1 MSSEVG
7 SAHISIFP
15 VMTGFRSKV
24 NKEVKSTGDEASNSF
39 KSAFRNAGGIS
50 GRQLGK
56 QLKES
61 FAASSK
67 GLADDALKVFTD
79 DVKAATN
86 ELSKAR
92 MKQADDA
99 GRVRVAEMRLQDAI
113 AKYGEGST
121 QAVAAEE
128 RLASARRKS
137 EQSTASVKAATEK
150 LNIANEFA
158 AKAQQELAQYTDQSS
173 DAFARAAKNFL
184 AGAKSLDAG
193 KSSTTGMAGALGS
206 LVRAASGIDMWGP
219 ITAKATAGLA
229 KVKASIADFASSAKN
244 KMQIAAAEIGNAI
257 SDGLSR
263 AGSKVQTVVGNI
275 ASRLPQPIKN
285 VCSTAHTWFSNVET
299 AAKSVF
305 DKLPDSA
312 KAGIEGAKS
321 AVSAGMSAIGKIC
334 SSAANAFKGISTA
347 IVGVGAGATVMLGK
361 LAVTGGFNRALSIE
375 DARAKLKG
383 LGHDAGSIDE
393 IMNNALAS
401 VKGTAY
407 GLGDAATTASQ
418 LVASGVQQGDQLTS
432 VLKTVGDSAQISG
445 RDFTEMGS
453 IFSKVA
459 ASNKLQG
466 EQVNQILDS
475 GIPILQFLAKHY
487 GITAEEAQKMV
498 SSGKVDFEN
507 FAAAM
512 QENLGGAAQSAG
524 TTFKGA
530 MANVKAAFSR
540 LGEKAMTPVLNGL
553 RDIFNAAIPL
563 VDAVTTKLTP
573 VFEQWGDLV
582 SNTIAPM
589 VVDAFEKIT
598 SVLNGDSFSGFSSG
612 IMATIPLVGS
622 LVAAMGG
629 TGLLGTIGEL
639 LVNIPMVGPALKG
652 LVGDSALLGNALKL
666 LGGPVGIVLSLLTGL
681 VMISPKLQQTLAQVA
696 ETVGSALTGAASTL
710 APVLQ
715 DIFDKCAQ
723 AASEI
728 FPVLVECMG
737 QIFETLGT
745 VIAQLAPVAAEIL
758 QPLLDCISQLI
769 EPLTKILTVILPPLA
784 SLLDGLLDGLIILA
798 GSVLS
803 FVGQLVAGIESLLL
817 PIITAVIQGI
827 SDLLTKCSPW
837 LDQLGSTF
845 ETVMDLIGDALKVVG
860 GALNQFMSVAGY
872 VIEQVV
878 QFLVSTLEPAFAA
891 MAPFIS
897 GIVSSVNQ
905 VIGSIAQIVQGVVN
919 LVAGLIS
926 GNWSQVWQSCQQIA
940 SGAVGA
946 LGGILSGIYNAAM
959 AAVSGAGTWLWNA
972 GSQIIAG
979 LWNGISGAIGGLYNN
994 IWNALSGLVDEAMSA
1009 LGIHSPSRVFRDK
1022 VGKFI
1027 PSGIGVGIK
1036 QNTPALLSDADRMTD
1051 ALVDRV
1057 SGASAAVDVAAGM
1070 SLASGAN
1077 GAQGASGG
1085 AGGLSVEDIVYAIVT
1100 ALSKIGA
1107 LKLDV
1112 DLKTLAM
1119 LLAPSI
1125 DSELGKRDAMEV

>member
-67 GLADDALKVFTD
+67 GFAGDALKVFTD

-137 EQSTASVKAATEK
+137 EQSAAAVKDATEK
-150 LNIANEFA
+150 LNIVNQFA
-158 AKAQQELAQYTDQSS
+158 AKAQQDLVQYTDQSS
-173 DAFARAAKNFL
+173 NAFASAAKNFL
-184 AGAKSLDAG
+184 VGAKSLDAG
-193 KSSTTGMAGALGS
+193 KSSATGMAGALGS

-219 ITAKATAGLA
+219 IAAKATAGLA
-229 KVKASIADFASSAKN
+229 RVKASIADFASSAKN
-244 KMQIAAAEIGNAI
+244 KMQTAAAEIGNAI

-275 ASRLPQPIKN
+275 ASRLPQPIKS

-299 AAKSVF
+299 AAKSAF

-334 SSAANAFKGISTA
+334 SSAASAFKSISTA
-347 IVGVGAGATVMLGK
+347 IVGVGAGATLALGK
-361 LAVTGGFNRALSIE
+361 LAATGGFNRALSIE

-418 LVASGVQQGDQLTS
+418 LVASGVKQGDQLTS

-524 TTFKGA
+524 GTFKGA
-530 MANVKAAFSR
+530 MANVKAALSR

-589 VVDAFEKIT
+589 IVGAFEKIT

-612 IMATIPLVGS
+612 IMAAIPIVGS

-652 LVGDSALLGNALKL
+652 LVGESALLGNVLKL

-681 VMISPKLQQTLAQVA
+681 VMISPKLQQTLGQVA
-696 ETVGSALTGAASTL
+696 GTVGSSLLGAFTTL

-715 DIFDKCAQ
+715 DIFDKCTS

-728 FPVLVECMG
+728 FPVLVECLS
-737 QIFETLGT
+737 QIFTTIGN
-745 VIAQLAPVAAEIL
+745 VVAQLAPIAAEVL
-758 QPLLDCISQLI
+758 QPLLDCIAQLI
-769 EPLTKILTVILPPLA
+769 EPLTNIITVLLPPLT
-784 SLLDGLLDGLIILA
+784 SILDGVITLI
-798 GSVLS
+798 GSVLA

-817 PIITAVIQGI
+817 PIITSVIQGV
-827 SDLLTKCSPW
+827 SDLLTQCSPW
-837 LDQLGSTF
+837 LDQLGFAF
-845 ETVMDLIGDALKVVG
+845 ESAMDLIGDALEVVG
-860 GALNQFMSVAGY
+860 AALNGFLSVAGS
-872 VIEQVV
+872 VIAGVV
-878 QFLVSTLEPAFAA
+878 QWIVGTLQPAFAA

-905 VIGSIAQIVQGVVN
+905 VITSIGQVVQGVVG
-919 LVAGLIS
+919 LVQGIIS
-926 GNWSQVWQSCQQIA
+926 GNWAQAWASCQQIA

-946 LGGILSGIYNAAM
+946 LGGILQGIYNAAM
-959 AAVSGAGTWLWNA
+959 AAVSGAGTWLVNA
-972 GSQIIAG
+972 GSQIISG
-979 LWNGISGAIGGLYNN
+979 LWNGISGAIGGLYSN
-994 IWNALSGLVDEAMSA
+994 IKGALSGLVNKAKNS
-1009 LGIHSPSRVFRDK
+1009 LGIHSPSRVFRDM

-1027 PSGIGVGIK
+1027 PLGIGVGIK
-1036 QNTPALLSDADRMTD
+1036 RNTPALLADADKMTSS
-1051 ALVDRV
+1051 LVERV
-1057 SGASAAVDVAAGM
+1057 SGASAAVDVAAGV
-1070 SLASGAN
+1070 APVSGAN
-1077 GAQGASGG
+1077 GAQAASGG
-1085 AGGLSVEDIVYAIVT
+1085 ACGLSVEDIIYAIIT
-1100 ALSKIGA
+1100 ALSRIGA

>member
-39 KSAFRNAGGIS
+39 KSAFRNAGGVS

-113 AKYGEGST
+113 AKYGEDST

-137 EQSTASVKAATEK
+137 EQSAADVKAATEK
-150 LNIANEFA
+150 LNTVNQFA
-158 AKAQQELAQYTDQSS
+158 AKAQQELAQYTNQSS
-173 DAFARAAKNFL
+173 NAFASAARNFL

-193 KSSTTGMAGALGS
+193 KNSATGMAGALGS

-219 ITAKATAGLA
+219 IAAKATAGLA
-229 KVKASIADFASSAKN
+229 KVKASIGEFASNAKN
-244 KMQIAAAEIGNAI
+244 KMQTAAAEIGNAI

-334 SSAANAFKGISTA
+334 SSAASAFKSISTA

-418 LVASGVQQGDQLTS
+418 LVASGVKQGEQLTS

-524 TTFKGA
+524 GTFKGA
-530 MANVKAAFSR
+530 MANVKAALSR

-589 VVDAFEKIT
+589 IVDAFEKIT

-622 LVAAMGG
+622 LVAAVGG
-629 TGLLGTIGEL
+629 TGLLGVIGD
-639 LVNIPMVGPALKG
+639 LVSNIPLVGTALKG
-652 LVGDSALLGNALKL
+652 LVGGSAPLGNVFEL

-681 VMISPKLQQTLAQVA
+681 VMISPKLQQALGQAA
-696 ETVGSALTGAASTL
+696 GTVGSSLLGAFTTL

-715 DIFDKCAQ
+715 DIFGKLSQ
-723 AASEI
+723 AVSVI
-728 FPVLVECMG
+728 FPVLEDCLSQLFSTIGNVVAQMVSV
-737 QIFETLGT
+737 GT
-745 VIAQLAPVAAEIL
+745 SIL
-758 QPLLDCISQLI
+758 QPILDCISQLI
-769 EPLTKILTVILPPLA
+769 EPLTNIITTILPPLT
-784 SLLDGLLDGLIILA
+784 SILSGVVELI
-798 GSVLS
+798 GSVLA
-803 FVGQLVAGIESLLL
+803 FIMQLFAGISSFLL
-817 PIITAVIQGI
+817 PIILAVIQGV
-827 SDLLTKCSPW
+827 SDLLTQCSPW

-845 ETVMDLIGDALKVVG
+845 ETVLDLIGDALEVVG
-860 GALNQFMSVAGY
+860 GVLRQFMTVAGS
-872 VIEQVV
+872 VIGQVV
-878 QFLVSTLEPAFAA
+878 QFLVSTLKPAFAA

-897 GIVSSVNQ
+897 GIVASVNQ
-905 VIGSIAQIVQGVVN
+905 VISSIAQIVQGVVN

-926 GNWSQVWQSCQQIA
+926 GNWAQVWASCQQIA

-946 LGGILSGIYNAAM
+946 LGGILQGIYNAVM
-959 AAVSGAGTWLWNA
+959 AVVSGAGTWLVNA
-972 GSQIIAG
+972 GSQIISG
-979 LWNGISGAIGGLYNN
+979 LWNGISGAIGGLYSN
-994 IWNALSGLVDEAMSA
+994 IKGALSGLVSKAKNA
-1009 LGIHSPSRVFRDK
+1009 LGIHSPSRVFRDM
-1022 VGKFI
+1022 VGKYI
-1027 PSGIGVGIK
+1027 PLGIGVGIK
-1036 QNTPALLSDADRMTD
+1036 RNTPALLADADEMTSS
-1051 ALVDRV
+1051 LVERV
-1057 SGASAAVDVAAGM
+1057 SGASAAVEVAAGM
-1070 SLASGAN
+1070 SPASGTN
-1077 GAQGASGG
+1077 GAQAASGG
-1085 AGGLSVEDIVYAIVT
+1085 VCGLSVEDIIYAIIT
-1100 ALSKIGA
+1100 ALSRIGA

>member
-67 GLADDALKVFTD
+67 GFAGDALKVFTD

-137 EQSTASVKAATEK
+137 EQSAADVKAATEK

-158 AKAQQELAQYTDQSS
+158 AKAQQELAQYTNQSS
-173 DAFARAAKNFL
+173 DAFALAAKNFL

-193 KSSTTGMAGALGS
+193 KSSATGMAGALGS

-219 ITAKATAGLA
+219 IAARATAGLA

-244 KMQIAAAEIGNAI
+244 RMQIAAAEIGNAI
-257 SDGLSR
+257 SDGLLR
-263 AGSKVQTVVGNI
+263 AGAKVQTVVGNI
-275 ASRLPQPIKN
+275 ASKLPQPIKS
-285 VCSTAHTWFSNVET
+285 VCSTAHTWFANVET

-305 DKLPDSA
+305 DKLPDTA
-312 KAGIEGAKS
+312 KTGIEGAKS
-321 AVSAGMSAIGKIC
+321 AVSAGMSAIGSIC
-334 SSAANAFKGISTA
+334 SSAASAFKSVSTA

-418 LVASGVQQGDQLTS
+418 LVASGVKQGDQLTS

-530 MANVKAAFSR
+530 MANVKAALSR

-582 SNTIAPM
+582 SNTIAPKI
-589 VVDAFEKIT
+589 VDAFGKIT
-598 SVLNGDSFSGFSSG
+598 EVLNGDTFSGFSNG
-612 IMATIPLVGS
+612 ILAAVPIVGS
-622 LVAAMGG
+622 LVAAVGG
-629 TGLLGTIGEL
+629 TGLLGVIGD
-639 LVNIPMVGPALKG
+639 LVKNIPFVGTALSG
-652 LVGDSALLGNALKL
+652 MCGESTLLGKSISV
-666 LGGPVGIVLSLLTGL
+666 LGGPLGIILSLITGL
-681 VMISPKLQQTLAQVA
+681 VAISPQLQQTLAQVA
-696 ETVGSALTGAASTL
+696 ETVGSALMSAVSTL
-710 APVLQ
+710 VPVLQ
-715 DIFDKCAQ
+715 DIVDKCTS

-728 FPVLVECMG
+728 FPVLVECIG

-769 EPLTKILTVILPPLA
+769 EPLTNILTVILPPLT
-784 SLLDGLLDGLIILA
+784 SILDGVIVLI
-798 GSVLS
+798 GSILS
-803 FVGQLVAGIESLLL
+803 FVGQLVAGIESFLL

-845 ETVMDLIGDALKVVG
+845 ESTMDLIGDALEVIG
-860 GALNQFMSVAGY
+860 AALNQFMTVAGS

-897 GIVSSVNQ
+897 GIVASVNQ
-905 VIGSIAQIVQGVVN
+905 VISSIAQIVQGVVN

-979 LWNGISGAIGGLYNN
+979 LWNGISGAIGGLYSN
-994 IWNALSGLVDEAMSA
+994 IKNALSGLVDQAMSA

-1036 QNTPALLSDADRMTD
+1036 QSTPALLSDADRMTD

-1077 GAQGASGG
+1077 GAQGAAGG
-1085 AGGLSVEDIVYAIVT
+1085 SGGLSVEDIVYAIVT

>member
-137 EQSTASVKAATEK
+137 EQSAAAVKDRDREAEYRQRVRRQGAAGLGPSTT
-150 LNIANEFA
+150 N
-158 AKAQQELAQYTDQSS
+158 QSS

-184 AGAKSLDAG
+184 AGSKSLDAG
-193 KSSTTGMAGALGS
+193 KSSATGMAGALGS

-219 ITAKATAGLA
+219 IAAKATAGLA
-229 KVKASIADFASSAKN
+229 RVKASIADFASSAKD

-263 AGSKVQTVVGNI
+263 AGSKVQTIVGNI
-275 ASRLPQPIKN
+275 ASRLTQPIKS

-305 DKLPDSA
+305 DKLPDTA
-312 KAGIEGAKS
+312 KTGIEGAKS

-334 SSAANAFKGISTA
+334 SSAASAFKSISTA
-347 IVGVGAGATVMLGK
+347 VVGVGAGVTVALGK
-361 LAVTGGFNRALSIE
+361 LAATGGFNRALSIE

-418 LVASGVQQGDQLTS
+418 LVASGVKQGDQLTS

-589 VVDAFEKIT
+589 IVDAFEKIT

-666 LGGPVGIVLSLLTGL
+666 LGGPVGIVLSLLAGL
-681 VMISPKLQQTLAQVA
+681 VMISPQLQQTLAQVA
-696 ETVGSALTGAASTL
+696 ETVGSALMGAVSTL

-715 DIFDKCAQ
+715 DIFDKCTS

-728 FPVLVECMG
+728 FPVLVECMS

-769 EPLTKILTVILPPLA
+769 EPLTNILTVILPPLT
-784 SLLDGLLDGLIILA
+784 SLLDGLIILA

-803 FVGQLVAGIESLLL
+803 FIGQLFAGIESLLL
-817 PIITAVIQGI
+817 PIITAVIQGV
-827 SDLLTKCSPW
+827 SDLLTQCSPW

-845 ETVMDLIGDALKVVG
+845 ETVMDLIGDALEVVG
-860 GALNQFMSVAGY
+860 SALNQFMTVAGF

-878 QFLVSTLEPAFAA
+878 QFLVGTLEPAFAA

-897 GIVSSVNQ
+897 GIVASVNQ
-905 VIGSIAQIVQGVVN
+905 VISSIAQIVQGVVN

-926 GNWSQVWQSCQQIA
+926 GNWSQVWQSCKQIA

-994 IWNALSGLVDEAMSA
+994 IRNALSGLVDEAMSA

-1036 QNTPALLSDADRMTD
+1036 RNTPALLSDADRMTD

-1057 SGASAAVDVAAGM
+1057 SGAQAAMDFATGM
-1070 SLASGAN
+1070 SLGASAN
-1077 GAQGASGG
+1077 GAHGASGG
-1085 AGGLSVEDIVYAIVT
+1085 AGGLSVDDIVLAIVT

-1125 DSELGKRDAMEV
+1125 DSELGKRSAMEV

>member
-67 GLADDALKVFTD
+67 GFAGDALKVFTD

-137 EQSTASVKAATEK
+137 EQSAAAVKDATEK

-158 AKAQQELAQYTDQSS
+158 AKAQQELAQYTNQSS
-173 DAFARAAKNFL
+173 NAFARAAKNFL

-193 KSSTTGMAGALGS
+193 KSSATGMAGALGS

-219 ITAKATAGLA
+219 IAAKATAGLTR
-229 KVKASIADFASSAKN
+229 VKASIADFASSAKN

-263 AGSKVQTVVGNI
+263 AGSKVQSVVSNI

-312 KAGIEGAKS
+312 KTGIEGAKS
-321 AVSAGMSAIGKIC
+321 AVSAGMSAIGSIC
-334 SSAANAFKGISTA
+334 SSAASAFKSVSTA

-418 LVASGVQQGDQLTS
+418 LVASGVKQGDQLTS

-530 MANVKAAFSR
+530 MANVKAALSR

-589 VVDAFEKIT
+589 IVDAFEKIT
-598 SVLNGDSFSGFSSG
+598 SVLNGDSFSGFSNG
-612 IMATIPLVGS
+612 ILAAIPLVGS

-696 ETVGSALTGAASTL
+696 ETAGSALMGAASTL

-758 QPLLDCISQLI
+758 QPLLDCISQFI
-769 EPLTKILTVILPPLA
+769 EPLTNILTVILPPLT
-784 SLLDGLLDGLIILA
+784 SLV

-845 ETVMDLIGDALKVVG
+845 ETVMDRIGDALEVVG
-860 GALNQFMSVAGY
+860 GALNQFMSVAGF

-905 VIGSIAQIVQGVVN
+905 VISSIAQIVQGVVN

-1036 QNTPALLSDADRMTD
+1036 QSTPALLSDADKMTD

-1077 GAQGASGG
+1077 GAQGAAGG
-1085 AGGLSVEDIVYAIVT
+1085 SGGLSVEDIVYAIVT

>member
-39 KSAFRNAGGIS
+39 KSAFKNAGGIS

-67 GLADDALKVFTD
+67 GLAGDALKVFTD

-137 EQSTASVKAATEK
+137 EQSAAAVKDATEK
-150 LNIANEFA
+150 LNVVNESA
-158 AKAQQELAQYTDQSS
+158 ARAQQELAQYTNQSS

-184 AGAKSLDAG
+184 AGAKALDAG
-193 KSSTTGMAGALGS
+193 KSSATGMAGALGS

-219 ITAKATAGLA
+219 IAAKATAGLA
-229 KVKASIADFASSAKN
+229 RVKASIADFAGSAKN

-275 ASRLPQPIKN
+275 ASKLPQPIKN
-285 VCSTAHTWFSNVET
+285 VCSSAHTWFSNVET

-312 KAGIEGAKS
+312 KTGIEGAKS
-321 AVSAGMSAIGKIC
+321 AVSAGMSAIGSIC
-334 SSAANAFKGISTA
+334 SSAASAFKGISTA

-573 VFEQWGDLV
+573 VFEQWGDLI
-582 SNTIAPM
+582 SNTIAPKI
-589 VVDAFEKIT
+589 VDAFGKIT
-598 SVLNGDSFSGFSSG
+598 EVLNGDTFSGFSNG
-612 IMATIPLVGS
+612 ILAAVPIVGS
-622 LVAAMGG
+622 LVAAVGG
-629 TGLLGTIGEL
+629 TGLLGVIGD
-639 LVNIPMVGPALKG
+639 LVSNIP
-652 LVGDSALLGNALKL
+652 LVGTALSGMCGESALLGKAISV
-666 LGGPVGIVLSLLTGL
+666 LGGPLGIVLSLIAGL
-681 VMISPKLQQTLAQVA
+681 VAISPKLQQTLGQVA
-696 ETVGSALTGAASTL
+696 GTVGSSLLGAFNSL

-715 DIFDKCAQ
+715 EIFGKLTQ
-723 AASEI
+723 AASAI
-728 FPVLVECMG
+728 FPVLEDSLS
-737 QIFETLGT
+737 QLFS
-745 VIAQLAPVAAEIL
+745 VIGSVVAQLVSIAASVL
-758 QPLLDCISQLI
+758 QPLFEFISQLI
-769 EPLTKILTVILPPLA
+769 DPLTNIVITILPPLTTIL
-784 SLLDGLLDGLIILA
+784 SGVVELIGSVLTFIMQLVESIHSFLMPIILA
-798 GSVLS
+798 V
-803 FVGQLVAGIESLLL
+803 V
-817 PIITAVIQGI
+817 QGV
-827 SDLLTKCSPW
+827 SDLLTQCSPW

-845 ETVMDLIGDALKVVG
+845 ESVMDLIGDALEAVG
-860 GALNQFMSVAGY
+860 AALNQFMTVAGF
-872 VIEQVV
+872 VIAQVV

-897 GIVSSVNQ
+897 GIVASVNQ
-905 VIGSIAQIVQGVVN
+905 VISSIAQIVQGVVN

-979 LWNGISGAIGGLYNN
+979 LWNGISGAIGGLYSN
-994 IWNALSGLVDEAMSA
+994 IKNALSGLVDEAMGA

-1036 QNTPALLSDADRMTD
+1036 RSTPALLSDADKMTD

-1057 SGASAAVDVAAGM
+1057 SGASAAMDVATGM
-1070 SLASGAN
+1070 SLDASAN
-1077 GAQGASGG
+1077 GSHGASGG
-1085 AGGLSVEDIVYAIVT
+1085 AGSLSVDDIVFAIIT

-1125 DSELGKRDAMEV
+1125 DSELGKRSAMEV

>member
-39 KSAFRNAGGIS
+39 KSAFRNAGGVS

-67 GLADDALKVFTD
+67 GLAGDALKVFTD

-99 GRVRVAEMRLQDAI
+99 GKVRVAEMRLQDAV

-137 EQSTASVKAATEK
+137 EQSAAAVKDATEK

-158 AKAQQELAQYTDQSS
+158 AKAQQELAQYTNQSS
-173 DAFARAAKNFL
+173 NAFARAAKNFL

-193 KSSTTGMAGALGS
+193 KSSATGMAGALGS

-219 ITAKATAGLA
+219 IAAKATAGLA
-229 KVKASIADFASSAKN
+229 RVKASIADFASSAKN

-263 AGSKVQTVVGNI
+263 AGSKVQTVVGII
-275 ASRLPQPIKN
+275 ASRLPQPIKS

-312 KAGIEGAKS
+312 KTGIEGAKS

-334 SSAANAFKGISTA
+334 SSAANAFKSISTA

-418 LVASGVQQGDQLTS
+418 LVASGVKQGDQLTS

-487 GITAEEAQKMV
+487 GITAEEAQEMV

-530 MANVKAAFSR
+530 MANVKAALSR

-589 VVDAFEKIT
+589 IVDAFEKIT
-598 SVLNGDSFSGFSSG
+598 SVLNGDSFSGFSNG
-612 IMATIPLVGS
+612 ILAAIPLVGS

-652 LVGDSALLGNALKL
+652 LVGDSALLGNVLKL

-696 ETVGSALTGAASTL
+696 ETAGSALMGAASTL

-769 EPLTKILTVILPPLA
+769 EPLTNILTVILPPLT
-784 SLLDGLLDGLIILA
+784 SLLDGLLDGLIVLV

-845 ETVMDLIGDALKVVG
+845 ETVMDLIGDALEVVG

-905 VIGSIAQIVQGVVN
+905 VISSIAQIVQGVVN

-994 IWNALSGLVDEAMSA
+994 IRNALSGLVDEAMSA

>member
-39 KSAFRNAGGIS
+39 KSAFRNAGGVS

-99 GRVRVAEMRLQDAI
+99 GKVRVAEMRLQDAI

-137 EQSTASVKAATEK
+137 EQSAADVKAATEK
-150 LNIANEFA
+150 LNIVNQFA
-158 AKAQQELAQYTDQSS
+158 AKAQQELAQYTNQSS
-173 DAFARAAKNFL
+173 NAFASAARNFL

-193 KSSTTGMAGALGS
+193 KNSATGMAGALGS

-219 ITAKATAGLA
+219 IAAKATAGLA
-229 KVKASIADFASSAKN
+229 KIKASIGEFASSAKN

-299 AAKSVF
+299 AAKSAF
-305 DKLPDSA
+305 DKLPDAA
-312 KAGIEGAKS
+312 KNGIEGAKS

-334 SSAANAFKGISTA
+334 SSAANAFKSISTA
-347 IVGVGAGATVMLGK
+347 IVGVGAGATLALGK
-361 LAVTGGFNRALSIE
+361 LAATGGFNRALSIE

-418 LVASGVQQGDQLTS
+418 LVASGVKQGDQLTS

-524 TTFKGA
+524 GTFKGA
-530 MANVKAAFSR
+530 MANVKAALSR

-553 RDIFNAAIPL
+553 RDVFNAAIPL
-563 VDAVTTKLTP
+563 VDAVTSRLTP
-573 VFEQWGDLV
+573 VFEQWGNLV

-589 VVDAFEKIT
+589 IVDAFEKIT

-622 LVAAMGG
+622 LVAAVGG
-629 TGLLGTIGEL
+629 TGLLGVIGD
-639 LVNIPMVGPALKG
+639 LVSNIPLVGTALKG
-652 LVGDSALLGNALKL
+652 LVGGSTLLSNALKL
-666 LGGPVGIVLSLLTGL
+666 LGGPVGIVLSLLAGL
-681 VMISPKLQQTLAQVA
+681 VMISPKLQQALGQAA
-696 ETVGSALTGAASTL
+696 GTVGSSLLGAFTTL

-715 DIFDKCAQ
+715 DIFGKLSQ
-723 AASEI
+723 AVSVI
-728 FPVLVECMG
+728 FPVLEDCLSQLFSTIGNVVAQMVSV
-737 QIFETLGT
+737 GT
-745 VIAQLAPVAAEIL
+745 SIL
-758 QPLLDCISQLI
+758 QPTLDCISQLI
-769 EPLTKILTVILPPLA
+769 EPLTNIITTILPPLT
-784 SLLDGLLDGLIILA
+784 SILSGIIELI
-798 GSVLS
+798 GSVLM
-803 FVGQLVAGIESLLL
+803 FIMQLFAGINSFLL
-817 PIITAVIQGI
+817 PIIAAVVQGV
-827 SDLLTKCSPW
+827 SDLLTQCSPW

-845 ETVMDLIGDALKVVG
+845 ETVLDLIGDALEVVG
-860 GALNQFMSVAGY
+860 GALRQFMTVAGS
-872 VIEQVV
+872 VIGQVV

-897 GIVSSVNQ
+897 GIVASVNQ
-905 VIGSIAQIVQGVVN
+905 VISSIAQIVQGVVN

-926 GNWSQVWQSCQQIA
+926 GNWAQAWASCQQIA

-946 LGGILSGIYNAAM
+946 LGGILQGIYNAAM
-959 AAVSGAGTWLWNA
+959 AAVSGAGTWLVNA
-972 GSQIIAG
+972 GSQIISG
-979 LWNGISGAIGGLYNN
+979 LWNGISGAIGGLYSN
-994 IWNALSGLVDEAMSA
+994 IKGALSGLVSKAKSA
-1009 LGIHSPSRVFRDK
+1009 LGIHSPSRVFRDM

-1027 PSGIGVGIK
+1027 PLGIGVGIK
-1036 QNTPALLSDADRMTD
+1036 RNTPALLADADKMTNS
-1051 ALVDRV
+1051 LVERV

-1070 SLASGAN
+1070 STASGAN
-1077 GAQGASGG
+1077 GAQAASGG
-1085 AGGLSVEDIVYAIVT
+1085 ACGLSVEDIIYAIIT
-1100 ALSKIGA
+1100 ALSRIGA

>member
-24 NKEVKSTGDEASNSF
+24 NKEAKSTGEEASNSF
-39 KSAFRNAGGIS
+39 KSAFRNAGGAS

-67 GLADDALKVFTD
+67 GLAGDALKVFTD

-137 EQSTASVKAATEK
+137 EQSAADVKAATEK

-158 AKAQQELAQYTDQSS
+158 AKAQQDLAQYTDQSS
-173 DAFARAAKNFL
+173 NAFARAAKNFL

-193 KSSTTGMAGALGS
+193 KSSATGMAGALGS

-219 ITAKATAGLA
+219 IAAKATSGLA
-229 KVKASIADFASSAKN
+229 RIKASISDFASSAKN
-244 KMQIAAAEIGNAI
+244 KMQIAAAEIGNAV

-285 VCSTAHTWFSNVET
+285 VCSTAHAWFSNVET

-305 DKLPDSA
+305 DKLPDFA
-312 KAGIEGAKS
+312 KTGIEGAKS
-321 AVSAGMSAIGKIC
+321 AISSVMSVLGSIG
-334 SSAANAFKGISTA
+334 SAAASAFKGVSTA
-347 IVGVGAGATVMLGK
+347 IVGVGAGVTVALGK
-361 LAVTGGFNRALSIE
+361 MALTGGFSRALSIE

-401 VKGTAY
+401 VKGTAF

-418 LVASGVQQGDQLTS
+418 LVASGVKQGDQLTS

-582 SNTIAPM
+582 SNTIAPKI
-589 VVDAFEKIT
+589 VDAFGKIT
-598 SVLNGDSFSGFSSG
+598 EILNGDTFSGFSNG
-612 IMATIPLVGS
+612 ILAAVPIVGS
-622 LVAAMGG
+622 LVAAVGG
-629 TGLLGTIGEL
+629 TGLLGVIGD
-639 LVNIPMVGPALKG
+639 LVKDIPFVGTALSG
-652 LVGDSALLGNALKL
+652 MCGESTLLGEAINV
-666 LGGPVGIVLSLLTGL
+666 LGGPLGIILSLLAGL
-681 VMISPKLQQTLAQVA
+681 VMISPKLQQTLGQVA
-696 ETVGSALTGAASTL
+696 GTVGSSLLGAFNSL

-715 DIFDKCAQ
+715 EIFGKLTQ
-723 AASEI
+723 AASAI
-728 FPVLVECMG
+728 FPVLEDSLS
-737 QIFETLGT
+737 QLFS
-745 VIAQLAPVAAEIL
+745 VIGSVVAQLVSIAASVL
-758 QPLLDCISQLI
+758 QPLFEFISQLI
-769 EPLTKILTVILPPLA
+769 DPLTNIVITILPPLT
-784 SLLDGLLDGLIILA
+784 SILSGLVELIGSVLTFIMQLVESIHSFLMPIILA
-798 GSVLS
+798 V
-803 FVGQLVAGIESLLL
+803 V
-817 PIITAVIQGI
+817 QGV
-827 SDLLTKCSPW
+827 SDLLTQCSPW

-845 ETVMDLIGDALKVVG
+845 ETVLDLIGDALEAVG
-860 GALNQFMSVAGY
+860 AALNQFMTVAGF
-872 VIEQVV
+872 VIAQVV

-897 GIVSSVNQ
+897 GIVASVNQ
-905 VIGSIAQIVQGVVN
+905 VISSIAQIVQGVVN

-926 GNWSQVWQSCQQIA
+926 GDWSQIWQGCQQIA

-946 LGGILSGIYNAAM
+946 LGGILSGIYNAAK

-979 LWNGISGAIGGLYNN
+979 LWNGISGAIGGLYSN
-994 IWNALSGLVDEAMSA
+994 IKNALSGLVDQAMSA

-1027 PSGIGVGIK
+1027 PSGIGVGIR
-1036 QNTPALLSDADRMTD
+1036 QSTPALLSDADKMTD

-1070 SLASGAN
+1070 STASGAN
-1077 GAQGASGG
+1077 GAHGASGG
-1085 AGGLSVEDIVYAIVT
+1085 AGGLSVDDIVLAIVT

-1112 DLKTLAM
+1112 DLKTLAI

-1125 DSELGKRDAMEV
+1125 DSELGKRAAMEV

>member
-67 GLADDALKVFTD
+67 GLAGDALKVFTD
-79 DVKAATN
+79 DVRAATN

-121 QAVAAEE
+121 QAAAAEE

-137 EQSTASVKAATEK
+137 EQSAAAVKAATEK

-158 AKAQQELAQYTDQSS
+158 AKAQQELAQYADQSS
-173 DAFARAAKNFL
+173 NSFARAVKNFL

-193 KSSTTGMAGALGS
+193 KNSASGMAGALGS

-219 ITAKATAGLA
+219 IAAKATTGLTEI
-229 KVKASIADFASSAKN
+229 KASIGEFASSAKS
-244 KMQIAAAEIGNAI
+244 KMQIAAAEIGNSI

-285 VCSTAHTWFSNVET
+285 ACSTAHTWFSNVET

-305 DKLPDSA
+305 DRLPDFA
-312 KAGIEGAKS
+312 KTGIEGAKS
-321 AVSAGMSAIGKIC
+321 AISSGLSALGNIG
-334 SSAANAFKGISTA
+334 SAAASAFKGVSTA
-347 IVGVGAGATVMLGK
+347 IVGVAAGATVALGK
-361 LAVTGGFNRALSIE
+361 MAVTGGFSRALSIE

-383 LGHDAGSIDE
+383 LGHDADSIDE

-401 VKGTAY
+401 VKGTAF

-418 LVASGVQQGDQLTS
+418 LVASGVKQGDQLTS

-524 TTFKGA
+524 GTFKGA
-530 MANVKAAFSR
+530 MANVKAALSR

-589 VVDAFEKIT
+589 IVGAFEKIT
-598 SVLNGDSFSGFSSG
+598 AVLNGDGFSGFSNG
-612 IMATIPLVGS
+612 IMAAIPIVGS
-622 LVAAMGG
+622 LVAAVGG
-629 TGLLGTIGEL
+629 TGLLGVIGD
-639 LVNIPMVGPALKG
+639 LVKNIPFVGTALSGMCGESTLLAKA
-652 LVGDSALLGNALKL
+652 VGV
-666 LGGPVGIVLSLLTGL
+666 LGGPLGIILSLITGL
-681 VMISPKLQQTLAQVA
+681 VAISPQLQETLGQVA
-696 ETVGSALTGAASTL
+696 GTVGTALMDAFGTL

-715 DIFDKCAQ
+715 EIFDRLMQ
-723 AASEI
+723 AASEV
-728 FPVLVECMG
+728 FPVLIECMS
-737 QIFETLGT
+737 QIFTTIGN
-745 VIAQLAPVAAEIL
+745 VVAQLAPVAAEIL

-769 EPLTKILTVILPPLA
+769 EPLTNILTVILPPLT
-784 SLLDGLLDGLIILA
+784 SLLDGLIILA

-817 PIITAVIQGI
+817 PVITAVIQGI

-845 ETVMDLIGDALKVVG
+845 ETVMDIIGDALEVVG

-872 VIEQVV
+872 VIGQVV

-897 GIVSSVNQ
+897 GIVASVNQ
-905 VIGSIAQIVQGVVN
+905 VISSIAQIVQGVVN

-926 GNWSQVWQSCQQIA
+926 GDWSQAWEGCKQIA

-994 IWNALSGLVDEAMSA
+994 IRNALSGLVGEAMSA

-1036 QNTPALLSDADRMTD
+1036 RNTPALLSDADRMTD

-1057 SGASAAVDVAAGM
+1057 SGASVAMDVASGM
-1070 SLASGAN
+1070 SLGASAN

-1085 AGGLSVEDIVYAIVT
+1085 AGGLSVDDIVLAIVT

-1119 LLAPSI
+1119 LLAPCI

>member
-67 GLADDALKVFTD
+67 GFAGDALKVFTD

-99 GRVRVAEMRLQDAI
+99 GKVRVAEMRLQDAI

-121 QAVAAEE
+121 QTVAAEE

-137 EQSTASVKAATEK
+137 EQSAAAVKDATEK

-158 AKAQQELAQYTDQSS
+158 AKAQQELAQYTNQSS
-173 DAFARAAKNFL
+173 NAFARAAKNFL

-193 KSSTTGMAGALGS
+193 KSSATGMAGALGS

-219 ITAKATAGLA
+219 IAAKATAGLA
-229 KVKASIADFASSAKN
+229 RVKASIADFASSAKN

-275 ASRLPQPIKN
+275 ASRLPQPIKS

-312 KAGIEGAKS
+312 KTGIEGAKS
-321 AVSAGMSAIGKIC
+321 AVSAGMSAIGSIC
-334 SSAANAFKGISTA
+334 SSAASAFKNISTA
-347 IVGVGAGATVMLGK
+347 IVGVGAGATLALGK
-361 LAVTGGFNRALSIE
+361 LAATGGFNRALSIE

-401 VKGTAY
+401 VKGTAF

-466 EQVNQILDS
+466 EEVNQILDS

-530 MANVKAAFSR
+530 MANVKAALSR

-563 VDAVTTKLTP
+563 VDAVTTRLTP

-612 IMATIPLVGS
+612 IMAAIPLVGS

-639 LVNIPMVGPALKG
+639 LVNIPMVGPALKA

-696 ETVGSALTGAASTL
+696 ETVGSALMGAASTL

-737 QIFETLGT
+737 QIFETIGT

-769 EPLTKILTVILPPLA
+769 EPLTNILTVILPPLT
-784 SLLDGLLDGLIILA
+784 SLLTSLLDGLIILV

-845 ETVMDLIGDALKVVG
+845 ETVMDVIGDALEVVG

-905 VIGSIAQIVQGVVN
+905 VISSIAQIVQGVVN

-1036 QNTPALLSDADRMTD
+1036 RNTPALLSDADKMTD

-1070 SLASGAN
+1070 SHASGAN
-1077 GAQGASGG
+1077 GAQGAAGG
-1085 AGGLSVEDIVYAIVT
+1085 SGGLSVEDIVYAIVT

-1125 DSELGKRDAMEV
+1125 DSELGKRSAMEV

>member
-39 KSAFRNAGGIS
+39 KSAFRNAGGVS

-67 GLADDALKVFTD
+67 GFAGDALKVFTD

-99 GRVRVAEMRLQDAI
+99 GKVRVAEMRLQDAV

-137 EQSTASVKAATEK
+137 EQSAAAVKAATEK
-150 LNIANEFA
+150 LNIASEFA

-173 DAFARAAKNFL
+173 NTFARAAKNFL

-193 KSSTTGMAGALGS
+193 KSSATGMAGALGS
-206 LVRAASGIDMWGP
+206 LARAASGIDMWGP
-219 ITAKATAGLA
+219 IAAKATAGLA
-229 KVKASIADFASSAKN
+229 RVKASIADFAGSAKN

-263 AGSKVQTVVGNI
+263 AGSKVQSVVSNI
-275 ASRLPQPIKN
+275 ASRLPQPIKS

-312 KAGIEGAKS
+312 KTGIEGAKS
-321 AVSAGMSAIGKIC
+321 AVSAGMSAIGSIC
-334 SSAANAFKGISTA
+334 SSAASAFKSVSTA

-418 LVASGVQQGDQLTS
+418 LVASGVKQGDQLTS

-524 TTFKGA
+524 GTFKGA
-530 MANVKAAFSR
+530 MANVKAALSR

-563 VDAVTTKLTP
+563 VDAVTTRLTP

-589 VVDAFEKIT
+589 IVDAFEKIT

-612 IMATIPLVGS
+612 IMAAIPLVGS

-666 LGGPVGIVLSLLTGL
+666 LGGPVGIVLSLIAGL
-681 VMISPKLQQTLAQVA
+681 VAISPQLQQTLAQVA
-696 ETVGSALTGAASTL
+696 ETAGSALMGAASTL

-769 EPLTKILTVILPPLA
+769 EPLTNILTVILPPLT
-784 SLLDGLLDGLIILA
+784 SLLDGLI
-798 GSVLS
+798 VL
-803 FVGQLVAGIESLLL
+803 VGQLVAGIGSLLL
-817 PIITAVIQGI
+817 PVITAVIQGI

-845 ETVMDLIGDALKVVG
+845 ETVMDLIGDALEVVG
-860 GALNQFMSVAGY
+860 GALNQFMSVAGL

-878 QFLVSTLEPAFAA
+878 QFLVGTLEPAFAA

-905 VIGSIAQIVQGVVN
+905 VISSIAQIVQGVVN

-994 IWNALSGLVDEAMSA
+994 IRNALSGLVDEAMSA

-1036 QNTPALLSDADRMTD
+1036 RNTPALLSDADRMTD

-1077 GAQGASGG
+1077 GAQGAAGG
-1085 AGGLSVEDIVYAIVT
+1085 SGGLSVEDIVYAIVT

>member
-137 EQSTASVKAATEK
+137 EQSAADVKAATEK
-150 LNIANEFA
+150 LNIANESA
-158 AKAQQELAQYTDQSS
+158 AKAQQDLAQYTDQSS
-173 DAFARAAKNFL
+173 NAFARAAKNFL

-193 KSSTTGMAGALGS
+193 KSSATGMAGALGS

-219 ITAKATAGLA
+219 IAAKATAGLD

-263 AGSKVQTVVGNI
+263 AGSKVQSVVSNI
-275 ASRLPQPIKN
+275 ASRLPQPIKS

-299 AAKSVF
+299 AAKSAF
-305 DKLPDSA
+305 DKLPDFA
-312 KAGIEGAKS
+312 KTGIEGAKS

-334 SSAANAFKGISTA
+334 SSAASAFKNISTA
-347 IVGVGAGATVMLGK
+347 VVGVGAGVTVALGK
-361 LAVTGGFNRALSIE
+361 MAVTGGFNRALSIE

-418 LVASGVQQGDQLTS
+418 LVASGVKQGDQLTS

-524 TTFKGA
+524 GTFKGA
-530 MANVKAAFSR
+530 MANVKAALSR

-612 IMATIPLVGS
+612 IMAAIPLVGS

-666 LGGPVGIVLSLLTGL
+666 LGGPVGIVLSLIAGL
-681 VMISPKLQQTLAQVA
+681 VAISPQLQQTLAQVA
-696 ETVGSALTGAASTL
+696 ETAGSALMGAVSTL

-715 DIFDKCAQ
+715 DIFDKCTS

-737 QIFETLGT
+737 QIFETIGT

-769 EPLTKILTVILPPLA
+769 EPLTNILTVILPPLT
-784 SLLDGLLDGLIILA
+784 SLLDGLIIL
-798 GSVLS
+798 
-803 FVGQLVAGIESLLL
+803 VGRQLVAGIESLL

-845 ETVMDLIGDALKVVG
+845 ETVMDLIGDALEVVG

-905 VIGSIAQIVQGVVN
+905 VISSIAQIVQGVVN

-994 IWNALSGLVDEAMSA
+994 IRNALSGLVDEAMSA

-1036 QNTPALLSDADRMTD
+1036 RNTPALLSDADKMTD
-1051 ALVDRV
+1051 ALLDRV
-1057 SGASAAVDVAAGM
+1057 NGASAAVDVAAGM

-1077 GAQGASGG
+1077 GAQGAAGG
-1085 AGGLSVEDIVYAIVT
+1085 SGGLSVEDIVYAIVT

>member
-39 KSAFRNAGGIS
+39 KSAFKNAGGIS

-61 FAASSK
+61 FAESSK
-67 GLADDALKVFTD
+67 GLAGDALKVFTD

-99 GRVRVAEMRLQDAI
+99 GKVRVAEMRLQDAV

-137 EQSTASVKAATEK
+137 EQSAAAVKDATEK

-158 AKAQQELAQYTDQSS
+158 AKAQQELAQYTNQSS
-173 DAFARAAKNFL
+173 NAFARAAKNFL

-193 KSSTTGMAGALGS
+193 KSSATGMAGALGS

-219 ITAKATAGLA
+219 IAAKATAGLA
-229 KVKASIADFASSAKN
+229 RVKASIADFASSAKN

-275 ASRLPQPIKN
+275 ASRLPQPIKS

-312 KAGIEGAKS
+312 KTGIEGAKS

-334 SSAANAFKGISTA
+334 SSAANAFKSISTA

-418 LVASGVQQGDQLTS
+418 LVASGVKQGDQLTS

-487 GITAEEAQKMV
+487 GITAEEAQEMV

-530 MANVKAAFSR
+530 MANVKAALSR

-589 VVDAFEKIT
+589 IVDAFEKIT
-598 SVLNGDSFSGFSSG
+598 SVLNGDSFSGFSNG
-612 IMATIPLVGS
+612 ILAAIPLVGS

-666 LGGPVGIVLSLLTGL
+666 LGGPVGIVLSLIAGL
-681 VMISPKLQQTLAQVA
+681 VAISPQLQQTLAQVA
-696 ETVGSALTGAASTL
+696 ETAGSALMGAVSTL

-715 DIFDKCAQ
+715 DIFDKCTS

-737 QIFETLGT
+737 QIFETIGT

-769 EPLTKILTVILPPLA
+769 EPLTNILTVILPPLT
-784 SLLDGLLDGLIILA
+784 SLLDGLI
-798 GSVLS
+798 VL
-803 FVGQLVAGIESLLL
+803 VGQLVAGIGSLLL

-845 ETVMDLIGDALKVVG
+845 ETVMDLIGDTLEVVG
-860 GALNQFMSVAGY
+860 SALNQFMSVAGY

-946 LGGILSGIYNAAM
+946 LGGILGGIYNAAM

-1036 QNTPALLSDADRMTD
+1036 QSTPALLSDADKMTD

-1077 GAQGASGG
+1077 GAHGAAGG
-1085 AGGLSVEDIVYAIVT
+1085 SGGLSVEDIVYAIVT

>member
-39 KSAFRNAGGIS
+39 KSAFRNAGGVS

-67 GLADDALKVFTD
+67 GLAGDALKVFTD

-99 GRVRVAEMRLQDAI
+99 GKVRVAEMRLQDAV

-137 EQSTASVKAATEK
+137 EQSAAAVKDATEK

-158 AKAQQELAQYTDQSS
+158 AKAQQELAQYTNQSS
-173 DAFARAAKNFL
+173 NAFARAAKNFL

-193 KSSTTGMAGALGS
+193 KSSATGMAGALGS

-219 ITAKATAGLA
+219 IAAKATAGLA
-229 KVKASIADFASSAKN
+229 RVKASIADFASSAKN

-275 ASRLPQPIKN
+275 ASRLPQPIKS

-312 KAGIEGAKS
+312 KTGIEGAKS

-334 SSAANAFKGISTA
+334 SSAANAFKSVSTA

-393 IMNNALAS
+393 IMNNAMAS

-418 LVASGVQQGDQLTS
+418 LVASGVKQGDQLTS

-530 MANVKAAFSR
+530 MANVKAALSR

-589 VVDAFEKIT
+589 IVDAFEKIT
-598 SVLNGDSFSGFSSG
+598 SVLNGDSFSGFSNG
-612 IMATIPLVGS
+612 ILAAIPLVGS

-666 LGGPVGIVLSLLTGL
+666 LGGPVGIVLSLIAGL
-681 VMISPKLQQTLAQVA
+681 VAISPQLQQTLAQVA
-696 ETVGSALTGAASTL
+696 ETAGSALMGAVSTL

-715 DIFDKCAQ
+715 DIFDKCTS

-737 QIFETLGT
+737 QIFETIGT

-769 EPLTKILTVILPPLA
+769 EPLTNILTVILPPLT
-784 SLLDGLLDGLIILA
+784 SLLDGLIIL
-798 GSVLS
+798 
-803 FVGQLVAGIESLLL
+803 VGRQLVAGIESLL

-845 ETVMDLIGDALKVVG
+845 ETVMDLIGDALEVVG

-905 VIGSIAQIVQGVVN
+905 VISSIAQIVQGVVN

-994 IWNALSGLVDEAMSA
+994 IRNALSGLVDEAMSA

-1036 QNTPALLSDADRMTD
+1036 RNTPALLSDADKMTD
-1051 ALVDRV
+1051 ALLDRV
-1057 SGASAAVDVAAGM
+1057 NGASAAVDVAAGM

-1077 GAQGASGG
+1077 GAQGAAGG
-1085 AGGLSVEDIVYAIVT
+1085 SGGLSVEDIVYAIVT

>member
-39 KSAFRNAGGIS
+39 KSAFRNAGGVS

-99 GRVRVAEMRLQDAI
+99 GRVRVAEMRLQDAL

-121 QAVAAEE
+121 RAVAAEE

-137 EQSTASVKAATEK
+137 EQSAAAVKAATEK

-158 AKAQQELAQYTDQSS
+158 ATAQQELAQYTDQSS
-173 DAFARAAKNFL
+173 NTFARAAKNFL

-193 KSSTTGMAGALGS
+193 KSSATGMAGALGS
-206 LVRAASGIDMWGP
+206 LVRAASGIDIWGP
-219 ITAKATAGLA
+219 IAAKAAAGLA
-229 KVKASIADFASSAKN
+229 RVKASIADFASSAKN
-244 KMQIAAAEIGNAI
+244 KMQIAAAEIGNSI
-257 SDGLSR
+257 LDGLSR
-263 AGSKVQTVVGNI
+263 AGSKVQSVVSNI

-312 KAGIEGAKS
+312 KTGIEGAKS
-321 AVSAGMSAIGKIC
+321 AVSAGMSAIGSIC
-334 SSAANAFKGISTA
+334 SSAASAFKSISTA

-466 EQVNQILDS
+466 EEVNQILDS

-589 VVDAFEKIT
+589 IVDAFEKIT
-598 SVLNGDSFSGFSSG
+598 SVLNGDSFSGFSNG
-612 IMATIPLVGS
+612 ILAAIPLVGS

-715 DIFDKCAQ
+715 NIFDKCAQ

-758 QPLLDCISQLI
+758 QPLLDCISQFI
-769 EPLTKILTVILPPLA
+769 EPLTNILTVILPPLT
-784 SLLDGLLDGLIILA
+784 SLV

-803 FVGQLVAGIESLLL
+803 FVGQLVTGIESLLL

-845 ETVMDLIGDALKVVG
+845 ETVMDLIGDTLEVVG
-860 GALNQFMSVAGY
+860 SALNQFMSVAGY

-878 QFLVSTLEPAFAA
+878 QFLVGTLEPAFAA

-905 VIGSIAQIVQGVVN
+905 VISSIAQIVQGVVN

-1036 QNTPALLSDADRMTD
+1036 QSTPALLSDADKMTD

-1077 GAQGASGG
+1077 GAQGAAGG
-1085 AGGLSVEDIVYAIVT
+1085 SGGLSVEDIVYAIVT

>member
-39 KSAFRNAGGIS
+39 KNAFRNAGGIS

-67 GLADDALKVFTD
+67 GLAGDALKVFTD
-79 DVKAATN
+79 DVRAATN

-137 EQSTASVKAATEK
+137 EQSAADVKAATEK

-158 AKAQQELAQYTDQSS
+158 ARAQQELAQYTDQSS
-173 DAFARAAKNFL
+173 NAFARAAKNFL

-193 KSSTTGMAGALGS
+193 KNSASGMAGALGS

-219 ITAKATAGLA
+219 IAAKATAGLA
-229 KVKASIADFASSAKN
+229 KVKASIADFASSAKS

-263 AGSKVQTVVGNI
+263 AGGKVQTVVGNI

-285 VCSTAHTWFSNVET
+285 VCSTAHAWFSNVEA

-305 DKLPDSA
+305 DKLPDFA
-312 KAGIEGAKS
+312 KTGIEGAKG

-334 SSAANAFKGISTA
+334 SSAASAFKGISTA

-418 LVASGVQQGDQLTS
+418 LVASGVKQGDQLTS

-524 TTFKGA
+524 GTFKGA
-530 MANVKAAFSR
+530 MANVKAALSR

-589 VVDAFEKIT
+589 IVGAFEKIT
-598 SVLNGDSFSGFSSG
+598 AVLNGDSFSGFSSG
-612 IMATIPLVGS
+612 IMAAIPVVGS
-622 LVAAMGG
+622 LVAAIGG
-629 TGLLGTIGEL
+629 TGLLGTISEL
-639 LVNIPMVGPALKG
+639 VSNIPIVGTALSG
-652 LVGDSALLGNALKL
+652 LVGESSLLSGALKL
-666 LGGPVGIVLSLLTGL
+666 LGGPVGIVLSLLAGL
-681 VMISPKLQQTLAQVA
+681 VMISPKLQQTLGQVA
-696 ETVGSALTGAASTL
+696 GTVGSSLLAAFTTL
-710 APVLQ
+710 APVMQ
-715 DIFDKCAQ
+715 DIFGKLAQ

-728 FPVLVECMG
+728 FPVLEDCLSQLFSVVGE
-737 QIFETLGT
+737 
-745 VIAQLAPVAAEIL
+745 VVAQLVSVEASIL
-758 QPLLDCISQLI
+758 QPILDCISQLI
-769 EPLTKILTVILPPLA
+769 EPLTNIITTILPPLTTIL
-784 SLLDGLLDGLIILA
+784 SGLVELI
-798 GSVLS
+798 GSVLA
-803 FVGQLVAGIESLLL
+803 FIMQLFAGINSFLI
-817 PIITAVIQGI
+817 PIILAVIQGV
-827 SDLLTKCSPW
+827 SDLLTQCSPW

-845 ETVMDLIGDALKVVG
+845 ETVLDLIGDALEAVG
-860 GALNQFMSVAGY
+860 GALNRFMSVAGY
-872 VIEQVV
+872 VIGQVV
-878 QFLVSTLEPAFAA
+878 QFLASTLEPAFAA

-897 GIVSSVNQ
+897 GIVASVNQ

-926 GNWSQVWQSCQQIA
+926 GDWSQAWEGCKQIA

-979 LWNGISGAIGGLYNN
+979 LWNGISGAIGGLYSN
-994 IWNALSGLVDEAMSA
+994 IRNALSGLVDEAMSA

-1036 QNTPALLSDADRMTD
+1036 RNTPALLSDADRMTD

-1057 SGASAAVDVAAGM
+1057 SGATAAVDVAAGM

-1085 AGGLSVEDIVYAIVT
+1085 AGGLSVDDIVLAIVI
-1100 ALSKIGA
+1100 ALNKIGA

-1119 LLAPSI
+1119 LLAPFI
-1125 DSELGKRDAMEV
+1125 DSELGKRADMEV

>member
-137 EQSTASVKAATEK
+137 EQSAAAVKAATEK

-158 AKAQQELAQYTDQSS
+158 AKAQQELAQYTNQSS

-193 KSSTTGMAGALGS
+193 KSSATGMAGALGS

-219 ITAKATAGLA
+219 IAAKATAGLA

-263 AGSKVQTVVGNI
+263 AGSKVQSVVSNI

-312 KAGIEGAKS
+312 KTGIEGAKS

-334 SSAANAFKGISTA
+334 SSAANAFKSISTA

-418 LVASGVQQGDQLTS
+418 LVASGVKQGDQLTS

-598 SVLNGDSFSGFSSG
+598 AVLNGDSFSGFSNG
-612 IMATIPLVGS
+612 ILAAIPLVGS

-666 LGGPVGIVLSLLTGL
+666 LGGPVGIVLSLIAGL
-681 VMISPKLQQTLAQVA
+681 VAISPQLQQTLAQVA
-696 ETVGSALTGAASTL
+696 ETAGSALMGAVSTL

-769 EPLTKILTVILPPLA
+769 EPLTNILTVILPPLT
-784 SLLDGLLDGLIILA
+784 SLLDGLI
-798 GSVLS
+798 VL
-803 FVGQLVAGIESLLL
+803 VGQLVAGIESLLL

-827 SDLLTKCSPW
+827 LDLLTKCSPW

-845 ETVMDLIGDALKVVG
+845 ETVMDLIGDTLEVVG
-860 GALNQFMSVAGY
+860 SALNQFMSVAGY

-905 VIGSIAQIVQGVVN
+905 VISSIAQIVQGVVN

-1036 QNTPALLSDADRMTD
+1036 QSTPALLSDADKMTD

-1077 GAQGASGG
+1077 GAQGAAGG
-1085 AGGLSVEDIVYAIVT
+1085 SGGLSVEDIVYAIVT

>member
-39 KSAFRNAGGIS
+39 QNAFKNAGGIS

-67 GLADDALKVFTD
+67 GFAGDALKVFTD

-99 GRVRVAEMRLQDAI
+99 GKVRVAEMRLQDAV

-137 EQSTASVKAATEK
+137 EQSAAAVKAATEK

-158 AKAQQELAQYTDQSS
+158 AKAQQELAQYTNQSS

-193 KSSTTGMAGALGS
+193 KSSATGMAGALGS
-206 LVRAASGIDMWGP
+206 LARAASGIDMWGP
-219 ITAKATAGLA
+219 IAAKATAGLA
-229 KVKASIADFASSAKN
+229 RVKASIADFAGSAKN

-285 VCSTAHTWFSNVET
+285 VCSTAHTWFSNIET

-312 KAGIEGAKS
+312 KTGIEGAKS
-321 AVSAGMSAIGKIC
+321 AVSAGMSAIGSIC
-334 SSAANAFKGISTA
+334 SSAASAFKGISTA
-347 IVGVGAGATVMLGK
+347 IVGVGAGATLALGK
-361 LAVTGGFNRALSIE
+361 LAATGGFNRALSIE

-466 EQVNQILDS
+466 EEVNQILDS

-589 VVDAFEKIT
+589 IVDAFEKIT
-598 SVLNGDSFSGFSSG
+598 SVLNGDSFSGFSNG
-612 IMATIPLVGS
+612 ILAAIPLVGS

-652 LVGDSALLGNALKL
+652 LVGNSALLGNALKL
-666 LGGPVGIVLSLLTGL
+666 LGGPVGIVLSLLAGL

-696 ETVGSALTGAASTL
+696 ETVGSAFMGAVSTL
-710 APVLQ
+710 VPVLQ

-737 QIFETLGT
+737 QIFETIGT

-758 QPLLDCISQLI
+758 QPLLDCISRLI
-769 EPLTKILTVILPPLA
+769 EPLTNILTVILPPLTSLLT
-784 SLLDGLLDGLIILA
+784 SLLDGLIVLV

-803 FVGQLVAGIESLLL
+803 FVGQLVAEIESLLL

-827 SDLLTKCSPW
+827 FDLLTKCSPW

-845 ETVMDLIGDALKVVG
+845 ETDMDLIGDTLEVVG
-860 GALNQFMSVAGY
+860 SALNQFMSVAGY

-1036 QNTPALLSDADRMTD
+1036 QSTPALLSDADKMTD

-1070 SLASGAN
+1070 SLASAAN
-1077 GAQGASGG
+1077 GAQGAAGG
-1085 AGGLSVEDIVYAIVT
+1085 SGGLSVEDIVYAIVT

>member
-39 KSAFRNAGGIS
+39 KSAFRNAGGVS

-67 GLADDALKVFTD
+67 GLAGDALKVFTD

-137 EQSTASVKAATEK
+137 EQSAAAVKAATEK
-150 LNIANEFA
+150 LNIANESA

-173 DAFARAAKNFL
+173 NAFARAAKNFL

-193 KSSTTGMAGALGS
+193 KSSATGMAGALGS
-206 LVRAASGIDMWGP
+206 LVRAASGIDIWGP
-219 ITAKATAGLA
+219 IAAKATAGLA

-244 KMQIAAAEIGNAI
+244 KMQTAAAEIGNAV

-263 AGSKVQTVVGNI
+263 AGSKVQAVVGNI

-285 VCSTAHTWFSNVET
+285 VCSTAHTWFSNIGT
-299 AAKSVF
+299 AAKSAF
-305 DKLPDSA
+305 DKLPDFA
-312 KAGIEGAKS
+312 KTGIEGAKS
-321 AVSAGMSAIGKIC
+321 AVSAGMSAIGSIC
-334 SSAANAFKGISTA
+334 SSAASAFKSISTA
-347 IVGVGAGATVMLGK
+347 IVGVGAGATLALGK
-361 LAVTGGFNRALSIE
+361 LAATGGFNRALSIE

-418 LVASGVQQGDQLTS
+418 LVASGVKQGGQLTS

-524 TTFKGA
+524 GTFKGA
-530 MANVKAAFSR
+530 MANVKAALSR

-589 VVDAFEKIT
+589 IVDAFEKIA

-612 IMATIPLVGS
+612 IMAAIPIVGS

-652 LVGDSALLGNALKL
+652 LVGESALLGNVLKL

-681 VMISPKLQQTLAQVA
+681 VMISPKLQQTLGQVA
-696 ETVGSALTGAASTL
+696 GTVGSSLLGAFTTL

-715 DIFDKCAQ
+715 DIFGKLVQ
-723 AASEI
+723 AVSEI
-728 FPVLVECMG
+728 FPVLEDCLSQLFSVVGE
-737 QIFETLGT
+737 
-745 VIAQLAPVAAEIL
+745 VVAQLVPVAASVL
-758 QPLLDCISQLI
+758 QPILEFISQLI
-769 EPLTKILTVILPPLA
+769 EPLTNIITTILPPLT
-784 SLLDGLLDGLIILA
+784 SILSSVVELI
-798 GSVLS
+798 GSVLT
-803 FVGQLVAGIESLLL
+803 FIMQLVAGIQSFLM
-817 PIITAVIQGI
+817 PIILAVVQGV
-827 SDLLTKCSPW
+827 SDLLTQCSPW
-837 LDQLGSTF
+837 LDQLGATFQST
-845 ETVMDLIGDALKVVG
+845 VDLIGSVLGIAGSCLG
-860 GALNQFMSVAGY
+860 QFLSVAGS
-872 VIEQVV
+872 VVAGVV
-878 QFLVSTLEPAFAA
+878 QWIVGTLQPTFAA

-897 GIVSSVNQ
+897 GIVSAVNQ
-905 VIGSIAQIVQGVVN
+905 VITSIGQIVQGVVG
-919 LVAGLIS
+919 LVQGIIS
-926 GNWSQVWQSCQQIA
+926 GNWAQAWSSCQQIA

-946 LGGILSGIYNAAM
+946 LSGILQGIYNAAM
-959 AAVSGAGTWLWNA
+959 AAVSGAGTWLVNA

-979 LWNGISGAIGGLYNN
+979 LWNGISGAIGGLYSN
-994 IWNALSGLVDEAMSA
+994 IKSALSGLVDQAMGA

-1036 QNTPALLSDADRMTD
+1036 KSTPALLSDADKMTD

-1057 SGASAAVDVAAGM
+1057 SGAAAAMDVATGM
-1070 SLASGAN
+1070 SLGASTN
-1077 GAQGASGG
+1077 GAQAASGG
-1085 AGGLSVEDIVYAIVT
+1085 ACRLSVEDIIYAIIT
-1100 ALSKIGA
+1100 ALGRIGA

>member
-39 KSAFRNAGGIS
+39 KSAFRNAGGVS

-67 GLADDALKVFTD
+67 GFADDALKVFTD

-137 EQSTASVKAATEK
+137 EQSAADVKAATEK
-150 LNIANEFA
+150 LNIVNQLA
-158 AKAQQELAQYTDQSS
+158 AKAQQELAQYTNQSS
-173 DAFARAAKNFL
+173 NAFASAAGNFL

-193 KSSTTGMAGALGS
+193 KNSATGMAGALGS

-219 ITAKATAGLA
+219 IAAKATAGLA
-229 KVKASIADFASSAKN
+229 KVKASIGEFASNAKN
-244 KMQIAAAEIGNAI
+244 KMQTAAAEIGNAI

-275 ASRLPQPIKN
+275 ASRLPQPIKS

-299 AAKSVF
+299 AAKSAF
-305 DKLPDSA
+305 DKLPDAA
-312 KAGIEGAKS
+312 KTGIEGAKS

-334 SSAANAFKGISTA
+334 SSAANAFKSISTA

-418 LVASGVQQGDQLTS
+418 LVASGVKQGEQLTS

-524 TTFKGA
+524 GTFKGA
-530 MANVKAAFSR
+530 MANVKAALSR

-589 VVDAFEKIT
+589 IVGAFEKIT

-612 IMATIPLVGS
+612 ILAAIPVVGS
-622 LVAAMGG
+622 LVAAVGG
-629 TGLLGTIGEL
+629 TGLLGVIGD
-639 LVNIPMVGPALKG
+639 LVSNIPLVGTALKG
-652 LVGDSALLGNALKL
+652 LVGESTLLGNVLEL

-681 VMISPKLQQTLAQVA
+681 VMISPKLQQALGQAA
-696 ETVGSALTGAASTL
+696 GTVGSSLLGAFTTL

-715 DIFDKCAQ
+715 DIFGKLTQ

-728 FPVLVECMG
+728 FPVLEECLG
-737 QIFETLGT
+737 QLFSVIGE
-745 VIAQLAPVAAEIL
+745 VIAQLVSVEASIL
-758 QPLLDCISQLI
+758 QPVLDCISQLI
-769 EPLTKILTVILPPLA
+769 EPLTNIVTTILPPLT
-784 SLLDGLLDGLIILA
+784 SILSGVVELI
-798 GSVLS
+798 GSVLT
-803 FVGQLVAGIESLLL
+803 FIMQLFAGINSFLL
-817 PIITAVIQGI
+817 PIIAAVVQGV
-827 SDLLTKCSPW
+827 SDLLTQCSPW

-845 ETVMDLIGDALKVVG
+845 ETVLDLIGDALEVVG
-860 GALNQFMSVAGY
+860 GALRQFMTVAGS
-872 VIEQVV
+872 VIGQVV

-897 GIVSSVNQ
+897 GIVASVNQ
-905 VIGSIAQIVQGVVN
+905 VISSIAQIVQGVVN

-926 GNWSQVWQSCQQIA
+926 GNWAQAWASCQQIA

-946 LGGILSGIYNAAM
+946 LGGILQGIYNAAM
-959 AAVSGAGTWLWNA
+959 AAVSGAGTWLVNA
-972 GSQIIAG
+972 GSQIISG
-979 LWNGISGAIGGLYNN
+979 LWNGISGAIGGLYSN
-994 IWNALSGLVDEAMSA
+994 IKGALSGLVNKAKNA
-1009 LGIHSPSRVFRDK
+1009 LGIHSPSRVFRDM
-1022 VGKFI
+1022 VGKYI
-1027 PSGIGVGIK
+1027 PLGIGVGIK
-1036 QNTPALLSDADRMTD
+1036 KSTPALLSDADKMTD

-1057 SGASAAVDVAAGM
+1057 SGASAAMDVATGM
-1070 SLASGAN
+1070 SLGASAN
-1077 GAQGASGG
+1077 GAQAASGG
-1085 AGGLSVEDIVYAIVT
+1085 ACGLSVGDIIYAIIT
-1100 ALSKIGA
+1100 ALSRIGA

>member
-39 KSAFRNAGGIS
+39 KNAFRNAGGVS

-137 EQSTASVKAATEK
+137 EQSAADVKAATEK

-158 AKAQQELAQYTDQSS
+158 AKAQQELAQYTNQSS
-173 DAFARAAKNFL
+173 NAFARAAKNFL
-184 AGAKSLDAG
+184 DGAKSLDAG
-193 KSSTTGMAGALGS
+193 KNSATGMAGALGS

-219 ITAKATAGLA
+219 IAAKATAGLA
-229 KVKASIADFASSAKN
+229 KIKASVGEFASSAKN

-299 AAKSVF
+299 AAKSAF
-305 DKLPDSA
+305 DKLPDAA
-312 KAGIEGAKS
+312 KTGIEGAKS

-334 SSAANAFKGISTA
+334 SSAGNAFKSISTA

-418 LVASGVQQGDQLTS
+418 LVASGVKQGDQLTS

-563 VDAVTTKLTP
+563 VDAVTSKLTP

-582 SNTIAPM
+582 SNTIAPKI
-589 VVDAFEKIT
+589 VDAFGKIT
-598 SVLNGDSFSGFSSG
+598 EVLSGDSFSGFSSG
-612 IMATIPLVGS
+612 ILAAIPIVGS
-622 LVAAMGG
+622 LVAAVGG
-629 TGLLGTIGEL
+629 TGLLGTISKL
-639 LVNIPMVGPALKG
+639 LTDIPLVGPALGG
-652 LVGDSALLGNALKL
+652 LANESSLLGSALKL
-666 LGGPVGIVLSLLTGL
+666 LGGPVGIVLSLIAGL
-681 VMISPKLQQTLAQVA
+681 VAISPQLQQTLAQVA
-696 ETVGSALTGAASTL
+696 ETVGSALMGAVSTL

-715 DIFDKCAQ
+715 DIFDKCTS

-728 FPVLVECMG
+728 FPVLVECMS
-737 QIFETLGT
+737 QIFETIGT

-769 EPLTKILTVILPPLA
+769 EPLTNILTVILPPLT
-784 SLLDGLLDGLIILA
+784 SLLDGLIILV

-803 FVGQLVAGIESLLL
+803 FIGQLFAGIESLLL
-817 PIITAVIQGI
+817 PIITAVIQGV
-827 SDLLTKCSPW
+827 SDLLTQCSPW
-837 LDQLGSTF
+837 LDQLGLTF
-845 ETVMDLIGDALKVVG
+845 ETVMAVVG
-860 GALNQFMSVAGY
+860 DVLEVAGGYLNQFLTVAGA
-872 VIEQVV
+872 VIAGVV
-878 QFLVSTLEPAFAA
+878 QWIVGTLQPTFAA

-897 GIVSSVNQ
+897 GIVSAVNQ
-905 VIGSIAQIVQGVVN
+905 VITSIGQIVQGVVG
-919 LVAGLIS
+919 LVQGIIS
-926 GNWSQVWQSCQQIA
+926 GNWSQAWSSCQQIA

-946 LGGILSGIYNAAM
+946 LGGILNGIYNAAM

-979 LWNGISGAIGGLYNN
+979 LWNGISGAIGGLYSN
-994 IWNALSGLVDEAMSA
+994 IKNALSGLVDEAMSA

-1036 QNTPALLSDADRMTD
+1036 QSTPALLSDADKMTD

-1085 AGGLSVEDIVYAIVT
+1085 SGGLSVEDIVYAIVT

-1107 LKLDV
+1107 LRLDV

-1125 DSELGKRDAMEV
+1125 DSELGKRAAMEV

>member
-67 GLADDALKVFTD
+67 GFAGDALKVFTD

-137 EQSTASVKAATEK
+137 EQSAAAVKDATEK

-158 AKAQQELAQYTDQSS
+158 AKAQQELAQYTNQSS
-173 DAFARAAKNFL
+173 NAFARAAKNFL

-193 KSSTTGMAGALGS
+193 KSSATGMAGALGS
-206 LVRAASGIDMWGP
+206 LVRAASGIDIWGP
-219 ITAKATAGLA
+219 IAAKATAGLA
-229 KVKASIADFASSAKN
+229 RVKASIADFASSAKN

-257 SDGLSR
+257 LDGLSR
-263 AGSKVQTVVGNI
+263 AGSKVQSVVSNI

-312 KAGIEGAKS
+312 KTGIEGAKS
-321 AVSAGMSAIGKIC
+321 AVSAGMSAIGSIC
-334 SSAANAFKGISTA
+334 SSAASAFKSISTA
-347 IVGVGAGATVMLGK
+347 IVGVGAGVTVALGK
-361 LAVTGGFNRALSIE
+361 MAVTGGFNRALSIE

-466 EQVNQILDS
+466 EEVNQILDS

-589 VVDAFEKIT
+589 IVDAFEKIT
-598 SVLNGDSFSGFSSG
+598 SVLNGDSFSGFSNG
-612 IMATIPLVGS
+612 ILAAIPLVGS

-715 DIFDKCAQ
+715 NIFDKCAQ

-769 EPLTKILTVILPPLA
+769 EPLTNILTVILPPLT
-784 SLLDGLLDGLIILA
+784 SLLD
-798 GSVLS
+798 SVLS
-803 FVGQLVAGIESLLL
+803 FIGQLFAGIESLLL

-845 ETVMDLIGDALKVVG
+845 ETVMDLIGDTLEVVG

-905 VIGSIAQIVQGVVN
+905 VISSIAQIVQGVVN

-994 IWNALSGLVDEAMSA
+994 IRNALSGLVDEAMSA

-1036 QNTPALLSDADRMTD
+1036 QSTPALLSDADKMTD
-1051 ALVDRV
+1051 ALVGRV

-1077 GAQGASGG
+1077 GAQGAAGG
-1085 AGGLSVEDIVYAIVT
+1085 SGGLSVEDIVYAIVT

>member
-39 KSAFRNAGGIS
+39 KSAFRNAGGAS

-67 GLADDALKVFTD
+67 GLAGDALKVFTD

-137 EQSTASVKAATEK
+137 EQSAAAVKAATEK
-150 LNIANEFA
+150 LNVANKFA
-158 AKAQQELAQYTDQSS
+158 AKAQQELAQYADQSS
-173 DAFARAAKNFL
+173 NAFARAAKNFL
-184 AGAKSLDAG
+184 AGARSLDAG
-193 KSSTTGMAGALGS
+193 KNSATGMAGALGS

-219 ITAKATAGLA
+219 IAAKATAGLA
-229 KVKASIADFASSAKN
+229 KVKASIADFASSARN
-244 KMQIAAAEIGNAI
+244 RMQIAASEMGNAV

-275 ASRLPQPIKN
+275 ASRLPQPIKS
-285 VCSTAHTWFSNVET
+285 VCSTAHTWFSNIGT
-299 AAKSVF
+299 AAKSAF
-305 DKLPDSA
+305 DKLPDFA
-312 KAGIEGAKS
+312 KTGIEGAKG
-321 AVSAGMSAIGKIC
+321 AVSAGMSAIGSIC
-334 SSAANAFKGISTA
+334 SSAASAFKGISTA
-347 IVGVGAGATVMLGK
+347 IVGVGAGATLALGK
-361 LAVTGGFNRALSIE
+361 LAATGGFNRALSIE

-418 LVASGVQQGDQLTS
+418 LVASGVKQGDQLTS

-524 TTFKGA
+524 GTFKGA
-530 MANVKAAFSR
+530 MANVKAALSR

-589 VVDAFEKIT
+589 IVDAFEKIT

-612 IMATIPLVGS
+612 IMATIPL
-622 LVAAMGG
+622 
-629 TGLLGTIGEL
+629 
-639 LVNIPMVGPALKG
+639 VGPALKG

-696 ETVGSALTGAASTL
+696 ETVGSALMGAASTL

-715 DIFDKCAQ
+715 DIFDKCTQ

-769 EPLTKILTVILPPLA
+769 EPLTNILTVILPPLT
-784 SLLDGLLDGLIILA
+784 SLLDGLIILA

-827 SDLLTKCSPW
+827 SDLLTQCSPW

-845 ETVMDLIGDALKVVG
+845 ETVMDLIGDALEVVG
-860 GALNQFMSVAGY
+860 SALNQFMSVAGY

-878 QFLVSTLEPAFAA
+878 QFLVGTLEPAFAA

-897 GIVSSVNQ
+897 GIVASVNQ
-905 VIGSIAQIVQGVVN
+905 VISSIAQIVQGVVN

-926 GNWSQVWQSCQQIA
+926 GNWSQAWEGCKQIA

-994 IWNALSGLVDEAMSA
+994 IRNALSGLVDEAMSA

-1036 QNTPALLSDADRMTD
+1036 RNTPALLSDADRMTD

-1077 GAQGASGG
+1077 GAQGSAGG
-1085 AGGLSVEDIVYAIVT
+1085 SGGLSVEDIVYAIVT

>member
-39 KSAFRNAGGIS
+39 KSAFRNAGGAS

-67 GLADDALKVFTD
+67 GLAGDALKVFTD

-99 GRVRVAEMRLQDAI
+99 GRVRVAEMKLQDAI

-137 EQSTASVKAATEK
+137 EQSAADVKAATEK

-173 DAFARAAKNFL
+173 NAFARAAENFL

-193 KSSTTGMAGALGS
+193 KNSATGMAGALGS

-219 ITAKATAGLA
+219 IAAKATAGLS
-229 KVKASIADFASSAKN
+229 KIKASIGVFASNAKS
-244 KMQIAAAEIGNAI
+244 KMQTAAAEIGNAI
-257 SDGLSR
+257 SEGLSR

-285 VCSTAHTWFSNVET
+285 VCSTAHTWFANVET
-299 AAKSVF
+299 AAKSAF
-305 DKLPDSA
+305 DKLPDTV
-312 KAGIEGAKS
+312 KTGIEGAKS
-321 AVSAGMSAIGKIC
+321 AVSAGMSAIGSIC
-334 SSAANAFKGISTA
+334 SSAASAFKNISTA
-347 IVGVGAGATVMLGK
+347 VVGVGAGATLALGK
-361 LAVTGGFNRALSIE
+361 LAATGGFNRALSIE

-418 LVASGVQQGDQLTS
+418 LVASGVKQGDQLTS

-524 TTFKGA
+524 GTFKGA
-530 MANVKAAFSR
+530 MANVKAALSR

-589 VVDAFEKIT
+589 IVGAFEKIT
-598 SVLNGDSFSGFSSG
+598 SVLNGDSFSGFSNG
-612 IMATIPLVGS
+612 ILAAIPVVGS

-629 TGLLGTIGEL
+629 AGLLGTIGEL

-652 LVGDSALLGNALKL
+652 LVGG
-666 LGGPVGIVLSLLTGL
+666 VR
-681 VMISPKLQQTLAQVA
+681 
-696 ETVGSALTGAASTL
+696 ASRQR
-710 APVLQ
+710 A
-715 DIFDKCAQ
+715 
-723 AASEI
+723 
-728 FPVLVECMG
+728 
-737 QIFETLGT
+737 
-745 VIAQLAPVAAEIL
+745 
-758 QPLLDCISQLI
+758 
-769 EPLTKILTVILPPLA
+769 
-784 SLLDGLLDGLIILA
+784 
-798 GSVLS
+798 
-803 FVGQLVAGIESLLL
+803 
-817 PIITAVIQGI
+817 
-827 SDLLTKCSPW
+827 
-837 LDQLGSTF
+837 
-845 ETVMDLIGDALKVVG
+845 
-860 GALNQFMSVAGY
+860 
-872 VIEQVV
+872 
-878 QFLVSTLEPAFAA
+878 
-891 MAPFIS
+891 
-897 GIVSSVNQ
+897 
-905 VIGSIAQIVQGVVN
+905 
-919 LVAGLIS
+919 
-926 GNWSQVWQSCQQIA
+926 
-940 SGAVGA
+940 
-946 LGGILSGIYNAAM
+946 
-959 AAVSGAGTWLWNA
+959 
-972 GSQIIAG
+972 
-979 LWNGISGAIGGLYNN
+979 
-994 IWNALSGLVDEAMSA
+994 
-1009 LGIHSPSRVFRDK
+1009 
-1022 VGKFI
+1022 
-1027 PSGIGVGIK
+1027 
-1036 QNTPALLSDADRMTD
+1036 
-1051 ALVDRV
+1051 
-1057 SGASAAVDVAAGM
+1057 
-1070 SLASGAN
+1070 
-1077 GAQGASGG
+1077 
-1085 AGGLSVEDIVYAIVT
+1085 
-1100 ALSKIGA
+1100 
-1107 LKLDV
+1107 
-1112 DLKTLAM
+1112 
-1119 LLAPSI
+1119 
-1125 DSELGKRDAMEV
+1125 

>member
-39 KSAFRNAGGIS
+39 QNAFKNAGGIS

-67 GLADDALKVFTD
+67 GFAGDALKVFTD

-99 GRVRVAEMRLQDAI
+99 GKVRVAEMRLQDAV

-137 EQSTASVKAATEK
+137 EQSAAAVKAATEK

-158 AKAQQELAQYTDQSS
+158 AKAQQELAQYTNQSS

-193 KSSTTGMAGALGS
+193 KSSATGMAGALGS
-206 LVRAASGIDMWGP
+206 LARAASGIDMWGP
-219 ITAKATAGLA
+219 IAAKATAGLA
-229 KVKASIADFASSAKN
+229 RVKASIADFAGSAKN

-285 VCSTAHTWFSNVET
+285 VCSTAHTWFSNIET

-312 KAGIEGAKS
+312 KTGIEGAKS
-321 AVSAGMSAIGKIC
+321 AVSAGMSAIGSIC
-334 SSAANAFKGISTA
+334 SSAASAFKGISTA
-347 IVGVGAGATVMLGK
+347 IVGVGAGATLALGK
-361 LAVTGGFNRALSIE
+361 LAATGGFNRALSIE

-466 EQVNQILDS
+466 EEVNQILDS

-589 VVDAFEKIT
+589 IVDAFEKIT
-598 SVLNGDSFSGFSSG
+598 SVLNGDSFSGFSNG
-612 IMATIPLVGS
+612 ILAAIPLVGS

-652 LVGDSALLGNALKL
+652 LVGNSALLGNALKL
-666 LGGPVGIVLSLLTGL
+666 LGGPVGIVLSLLAGL

-696 ETVGSALTGAASTL
+696 ETVGSAFMGAVSTL

-715 DIFDKCAQ
+715 DIFDKCTS

-769 EPLTKILTVILPPLA
+769 EPLTNILTVILPPLT
-784 SLLDGLLDGLIILA
+784 SLLDGLLDSLIVLV
-798 GSVLS
+798 GRVLS
-803 FVGQLVAGIESLLL
+803 FVGQLVAEIESLLL

-845 ETVMDLIGDALKVVG
+845 ETVMDLIGDTLEVVG
-860 GALNQFMSVAGY
+860 SALNQFMSVAGY

-946 LGGILSGIYNAAM
+946 LGGILGGIYNAAM

-1036 QNTPALLSDADRMTD
+1036 QSTPALLSDADKMTD

-1077 GAQGASGG
+1077 GAQGAAGG
-1085 AGGLSVEDIVYAIVT
+1085 SGGLSVEDIVYAIVT

>member
-24 NKEVKSTGDEASNSF
+24 NKEVKSTGDEASSSF

-67 GLADDALKVFTD
+67 GFAGDALKVFTD

-99 GRVRVAEMRLQDAI
+99 GKVRVAEMRLQDAV

-137 EQSTASVKAATEK
+137 EQSAAAVKDATEK

-173 DAFARAAKNFL
+173 NTFARAAKNFL

-193 KSSTTGMAGALGS
+193 KSSATGMAGALGS
-206 LVRAASGIDMWGP
+206 LVRAASGIDIWGP
-219 ITAKATAGLA
+219 IAAKATAGLA
-229 KVKASIADFASSAKN
+229 RVKASIADFAGSAKN

-263 AGSKVQTVVGNI
+263 AGSKVQSVVNNI
-275 ASRLPQPIKN
+275 ASRLPQPIKS

-334 SSAANAFKGISTA
+334 SSAANAFKSISTA

-418 LVASGVQQGDQLTS
+418 LVASGVKQGDQLTS

-582 SNTIAPM
+582 SNTIAPKI
-589 VVDAFEKIT
+589 VDAFEKIT
-598 SVLNGDSFSGFSSG
+598 AVLNGDSFSGFSSG
-612 IMATIPLVGS
+612 IMAAIPLVGS

-666 LGGPVGIVLSLLTGL
+666 LGGPVGIVLSLLAGL
-681 VMISPKLQQTLAQVA
+681 VMISPQLQQTLAQVA
-696 ETVGSALTGAASTL
+696 ETVGSALMGAVSTL

-715 DIFDKCAQ
+715 DIFDKCTS

-728 FPVLVECMG
+728 FPVLVECMS
-737 QIFETLGT
+737 QIFETIGT

-769 EPLTKILTVILPPLA
+769 EPLTNILTVILPPLT
-784 SLLDGLLDGLIILA
+784 SLLDGLIIL
-798 GSVLS
+798 
-803 FVGQLVAGIESLLL
+803 VGQLVAGIESLLL

-845 ETVMDLIGDALKVVG
+845 ETVMDLIGDTLEVVG

-905 VIGSIAQIVQGVVN
+905 VISSIAQIVQGVVN

-940 SGAVGA
+940 SGAVGG

-979 LWNGISGAIGGLYNN
+979 LWNGISGAIGGLYSN
-994 IWNALSGLVDEAMSA
+994 IRNALSGLVDEAMSA

-1036 QNTPALLSDADRMTD
+1036 QSTPALLSDADKMTD

-1077 GAQGASGG
+1077 GAQGAAGG
-1085 AGGLSVEDIVYAIVT
+1085 SGGLSVEDIVYAIVT

>member
-39 KSAFRNAGGIS
+39 KSAFRNAGGVS

-67 GLADDALKVFTD
+67 GLAGDALKVFTD
-79 DVKAATN
+79 DVKASTN

-99 GRVRVAEMRLQDAI
+99 GKVRVAEMRLQDAV

-137 EQSTASVKAATEK
+137 EQSAAAVKAATEK

-173 DAFARAAKNFL
+173 NTFARAAKNFL

-193 KSSTTGMAGALGS
+193 KSSATGMAGALGS
-206 LVRAASGIDMWGP
+206 LVRAASGIDIWGP
-219 ITAKATAGLA
+219 IAAKATAGLA
-229 KVKASIADFASSAKN
+229 RVKASIADFAGSAKN

-263 AGSKVQTVVGNI
+263 AGSKVQSVVSNI
-275 ASRLPQPIKN
+275 ASRLPQPIKS

-321 AVSAGMSAIGKIC
+321 AVSAGMSAIGSIC
-334 SSAANAFKGISTA
+334 SSAASAFKNISTA

-466 EQVNQILDS
+466 EEVNQILDS

-589 VVDAFEKIT
+589 IVDAFEKIT
-598 SVLNGDSFSGFSSG
+598 SVLNGDSFSGFSNG
-612 IMATIPLVGS
+612 ILAAIPLVGS

-715 DIFDKCAQ
+715 NIFDKCAQ

-769 EPLTKILTVILPPLA
+769 ELLTNILTVILPPLT
-784 SLLDGLLDGLIILA
+784 SLLD
-798 GSVLS
+798 SVLS

-845 ETVMDLIGDALKVVG
+845 ETVMDLIGDTLEVVG
-860 GALNQFMSVAGY
+860 SALNQFMSVAGY

-878 QFLVSTLEPAFAA
+878 QFLVGTLEPAFAA

-905 VIGSIAQIVQGVVN
+905 VISSIAQIVQGVVN

-1036 QNTPALLSDADRMTD
+1036 QSTPALLSDADKMTD

-1077 GAQGASGG
+1077 GAQGAAGG
-1085 AGGLSVEDIVYAIVT
+1085 SGGLSVEDIVYAIVT

>member
-67 GLADDALKVFTD
+67 GFAGDALKVFTD

-137 EQSTASVKAATEK
+137 GQSAAAVKDATEK
-150 LNIANEFA
+150 LNIVNEFA

-219 ITAKATAGLA
+219 IAAKATAGLA
-229 KVKASIADFASSAKN
+229 RVKASIADFASSAKN

-257 SDGLSR
+257 SDGLSH
-263 AGSKVQTVVGNI
+263 AGSKVQSVVSNI

-305 DKLPDSA
+305 DKLPDAA
-312 KAGIEGAKS
+312 KTGIEGAKS

-334 SSAANAFKGISTA
+334 SSAANAFKSISTA

-418 LVASGVQQGDQLTS
+418 LVASGVKQGDQLTN

-487 GITAEEAQKMV
+487 GITAEEAQEMV

-540 LGEKAMTPVLNGL
+540 LGEKAMAPVLNGL

-573 VFEQWGDLV
+573 VFERWGDLV

-589 VVDAFEKIT
+589 IVDAFEKIT
-598 SVLNGDSFSGFSSG
+598 SVLNGDSFSGFSNG
-612 IMATIPLVGS
+612 ILAAIPLVGS

-629 TGLLGTIGEL
+629 TGLLGTIGDL

-666 LGGPVGIVLSLLTGL
+666 LGGPVGIVLSLLAGL

-696 ETVGSALTGAASTL
+696 ETAGSALMGAVSTL

-715 DIFDKCAQ
+715 DIFDKCTS

-769 EPLTKILTVILPPLA
+769 EPLTNILTVILPPLT
-784 SLLDGLLDGLIILA
+784 SLLD
-798 GSVLS
+798 SVLS
-803 FVGQLVAGIESLLL
+803 FIGQLFAGIESLLL

-845 ETVMDLIGDALKVVG
+845 ETVMDLIGDTLEVVG

-905 VIGSIAQIVQGVVN
+905 VISSIAQIVQGVVN

-1036 QNTPALLSDADRMTD
+1036 QSTPALLSDADKMTD

-1077 GAQGASGG
+1077 GAQGAAGG
-1085 AGGLSVEDIVYAIVT
+1085 SGGLSVEDIVYAIVT

>member
-39 KSAFRNAGGIS
+39 KSAFRNAGGVS

-99 GRVRVAEMRLQDAI
+99 GRVRVAEMRLQDAV

-121 QAVAAEE
+121 RAVAAEE

-137 EQSTASVKAATEK
+137 EQSAAAVKAATEK

-158 AKAQQELAQYTDQSS
+158 ATAQQELAQYTDQSS
-173 DAFARAAKNFL
+173 NTFARAAKNFL

-193 KSSTTGMAGALGS
+193 KSSATGMAGALGS
-206 LVRAASGIDMWGP
+206 LVRAASGIDIWGP
-219 ITAKATAGLA
+219 IAAKAAAGLA
-229 KVKASIADFASSAKN
+229 RVKASIADFASSAKN

-285 VCSTAHTWFSNVET
+285 VCSTAHTWFSNIET

-312 KAGIEGAKS
+312 KTGIEGAKS
-321 AVSAGMSAIGKIC
+321 AVSAGMSAIGSIC
-334 SSAANAFKGISTA
+334 SSAASAFKGISTA
-347 IVGVGAGATVMLGK
+347 IVGVGAGATLALGK
-361 LAVTGGFNRALSIE
+361 LAATGGFNRALSIE

-589 VVDAFEKIT
+589 IVDAFEKIT
-598 SVLNGDSFSGFSSG
+598 SVLNGDSFSGFSNG
-612 IMATIPLVGS
+612 ILAAIPLVGS

-696 ETVGSALTGAASTL
+696 ETVGSAFMGAVSTL
-710 APVLQ
+710 VPVLQ

-758 QPLLDCISQLI
+758 QPLLDCISRLI
-769 EPLTKILTVILPPLA
+769 EPLTNILTVILPPLT
-784 SLLDGLLDGLIILA
+784 SLLD
-798 GSVLS
+798 SVLS
-803 FVGQLVAGIESLLL
+803 FVGQLVAGIKSLLL

-845 ETVMDLIGDALKVVG
+845 ETDMDLIGDTLEVVG

-878 QFLVSTLEPAFAA
+878 QFLVGTLEPAFAA

-905 VIGSIAQIVQGVVN
+905 VISSIAQIVQGVVN

-1036 QNTPALLSDADRMTD
+1036 RNTPALLSDADKMTD

-1057 SGASAAVDVAAGM
+1057 SGATAAVDVAAGM

-1077 GAQGASGG
+1077 GAQGAAGG
-1085 AGGLSVEDIVYAIVT
+1085 SGGLSVEDIVYAIVT

>member
-39 KSAFRNAGGIS
+39 KSAFRNAGGVS

-67 GLADDALKVFTD
+67 GFAGDALKVFTD

-137 EQSTASVKAATEK
+137 EQSAADVKAATEK
-150 LNIANEFA
+150 LNIANESA
-158 AKAQQELAQYTDQSS
+158 AKAQQELAQYTNQSS
-173 DAFARAAKNFL
+173 NAFARAARNFL

-193 KSSTTGMAGALGS
+193 KSSATGMAGALGS

-219 ITAKATAGLA
+219 IAAKATAGLA
-229 KVKASIADFASSAKN
+229 KVKASIGEFAGSAKN
-244 KMQIAAAEIGNAI
+244 KMQTAAAEIGNAI

-275 ASRLPQPIKN
+275 ASRLPQPIKS
-285 VCSTAHTWFSNVET
+285 VCSTAHTWFSNIET
-299 AAKSVF
+299 AAKSAF
-305 DKLPDSA
+305 DKLPDTA

-334 SSAANAFKGISTA
+334 SSAANAFKSISTA

-407 GLGDAATTASQ
+407 GLGDAAITASQ
-418 LVASGVQQGDQLTS
+418 LVASGVKQGDQLTR

-530 MANVKAAFSR
+530 MANVKAALSR

-563 VDAVTTKLTP
+563 VDAVTAKLTP

-589 VVDAFEKIT
+589 IVGAFEKIT

-612 IMATIPLVGS
+612 IMAAIPIVGS

-652 LVGDSALLGNALKL
+652 LVGESALLGNALKL
-666 LGGPVGIVLSLLTGL
+666 LGGPVGIVLSLLAGL
-681 VMISPKLQQTLAQVA
+681 VMISPQLQQTLAQVA
-696 ETVGSALTGAASTL
+696 GTVGSALMGAVSTL

-715 DIFDKCAQ
+715 DIFGKLAQ
-723 AASEI
+723 AVSEI
-728 FPVLVECMG
+728 FPVLEDCLSQLFSTIGNVVAQMVSVETSVL
-737 QIFETLGT
+737 QPIFES
-745 VIAQLAPVAAEIL
+745 
-758 QPLLDCISQLI
+758 ISQMI
-769 EPLTKILTVILPPLA
+769 EPLTNIITTILPPLT
-784 SLLDGLLDGLIILA
+784 SILSGIIELI
-798 GSVLS
+798 GSVLTFIMQL
-803 FVGQLVAGIESLLL
+803 FVGINSFLM
-817 PIITAVIQGI
+817 PIIAAVIQGV
-827 SDLLTKCSPW
+827 SDLLTQCSPW
-837 LDQLGSTF
+837 LDQLGATF
-845 ETVMDLIGDALKVVG
+845 ESVMDLVG
-860 GALNQFMSVAGY
+860 SVLQIAGACLSQFLAVAGS
-872 VIEQVV
+872 VIAGVV
-878 QFLVSTLEPAFAA
+878 QWIVGTLQPAFAA

-905 VIGSIAQIVQGVVN
+905 VITSIGQIVQGVVG
-919 LVAGLIS
+919 LVQGIIS
-926 GNWSQVWQSCQQIA
+926 GNWAQAWSSCQQIA

-946 LGGILSGIYNAAM
+946 LSGILQGIYNAAM
-959 AAVSGAGTWLWNA
+959 AAVSGAGTWLVNA
-972 GSQIIAG
+972 GSQIISG
-979 LWNGISGAIGGLYNN
+979 LWSGISGAIGGLYSN
-994 IWNALSGLVDEAMSA
+994 IKGALSGLVSKAKSA
-1009 LGIHSPSRVFRDK
+1009 LGIHSPSRVFRDM

-1027 PSGIGVGIK
+1027 PLGIGVGIK
-1036 QNTPALLSDADRMTD
+1036 RNTPALLADADEMTSS
-1051 ALVDRV
+1051 LVERV

-1070 SLASGAN
+1070 SPASGAN
-1077 GAQGASGG
+1077 GAQAASGG
-1085 AGGLSVEDIVYAIVT
+1085 AGGLSVEDIIYAIIT
-1100 ALSKIGA
+1100 ALSRIGA

>member
-39 KSAFRNAGGIS
+39 KSAFRNAGGVS

-99 GRVRVAEMRLQDAI
+99 GRVRVAEMRLQDAV

-121 QAVAAEE
+121 RAVAAEE

-137 EQSTASVKAATEK
+137 EQSAAAVKAATEK

-158 AKAQQELAQYTDQSS
+158 ATAQQELAQYTDQSS
-173 DAFARAAKNFL
+173 NTFARAAKNFL

-193 KSSTTGMAGALGS
+193 KSSATGMAGALGS
-206 LVRAASGIDMWGP
+206 LVRAASGIDIWGP
-219 ITAKATAGLA
+219 IAAKAAAGLA
-229 KVKASIADFASSAKN
+229 RVKASIADFASSAKN

-285 VCSTAHTWFSNVET
+285 VCSTAHTWFSNIET

-312 KAGIEGAKS
+312 KTGIEGAKS
-321 AVSAGMSAIGKIC
+321 AVSAGMSAIGSIC
-334 SSAANAFKGISTA
+334 SSAASAFKGISTA
-347 IVGVGAGATVMLGK
+347 IVGVGAGATLALGK
-361 LAVTGGFNRALSIE
+361 LAATGGFNRALSIE

-466 EQVNQILDS
+466 EEVNQILDS

-589 VVDAFEKIT
+589 IVDAFEKIT
-598 SVLNGDSFSGFSSG
+598 SVLNGDSFSGFSNG
-612 IMATIPLVGS
+612 ILAAIPLVGS

-715 DIFDKCAQ
+715 NIFDKCAQ

-769 EPLTKILTVILPPLA
+769 EPLTNILTVILPPLT
-784 SLLDGLLDGLIILA
+784 SLLD
-798 GSVLS
+798 SVLS
-803 FVGQLVAGIESLLL
+803 FVGQLVAGIKSLLL

-845 ETVMDLIGDALKVVG
+845 ETDMDLIGDTLEVVG

-878 QFLVSTLEPAFAA
+878 QFLVGTLEPAFAA

-905 VIGSIAQIVQGVVN
+905 VISSIAQIVQGVVN

-1036 QNTPALLSDADRMTD
+1036 RNTPALLSDADKMTD

-1057 SGASAAVDVAAGM
+1057 SGATAAVDVAAGM

-1077 GAQGASGG
+1077 GAQGAAGG
-1085 AGGLSVEDIVYAIVT
+1085 SGGLSVEDIVYAIVT

>member
-39 KSAFRNAGGIS
+39 KSAFKNAGGIS

-137 EQSTASVKAATEK
+137 EQSADAVKDATEK
-150 LNIANEFA
+150 LNIVNQFA

-173 DAFARAAKNFL
+173 NAFAHAAKNFL

-193 KSSTTGMAGALGS
+193 KSSATGMAGALGS

-219 ITAKATAGLA
+219 IAAKATAGLA
-229 KVKASIADFASSAKN
+229 KVKASIGDFASSAKN

-263 AGSKVQTVVGNI
+263 AGSKVQSVVSNI

-312 KAGIEGAKS
+312 KTGIEGAKS

-334 SSAANAFKGISTA
+334 SSAASAFKSVSTA

-418 LVASGVQQGDQLTS
+418 LVASGVKQGDQLTS

-582 SNTIAPM
+582 SNTIAPKI
-589 VVDAFEKIT
+589 VDAFEKIT
-598 SVLNGDSFSGFSSG
+598 AVLNGDSFSGFSSG
-612 IMATIPLVGS
+612 IMAAIPLVGS
-622 LVAAMGG
+622 LVAAIGG
-629 TGLLGTIGEL
+629 TGLLETISKL
-639 LVNIPMVGPALKG
+639 LTDIPLVGPALAG
-652 LVGDSALLGNALKL
+652 IADESSILGSALKL

-681 VMISPKLQQTLAQVA
+681 VMISPKLQQTLGQVVGM
-696 ETVGSALTGAASTL
+696 VGSSLLSAFNAL

-715 DIFDKCAQ
+715 DIFGKLSQ
-723 AASEI
+723 AVSEI
-728 FPVLVECMG
+728 FPVLEDCLS
-737 QIFETLGT
+737 QLFS
-745 VIAQLAPVAAEIL
+745 VIGEVVAQLVQVAAGVL
-758 QPLLDCISQLI
+758 QPILEFISQLI
-769 EPLTKILTVILPPLA
+769 EPLTNIITTILPPLT
-784 SLLDGLLDGLIILA
+784 SILSGLIELI
-798 GSVLS
+798 GSVLTFIIQLAASVQS
-803 FVGQLVAGIESLLL
+803 FLM
-817 PIITAVIQGI
+817 PIILAVIQGV
-827 SDLLTKCSPW
+827 SDLLTQCSPW

-845 ETVMDLIGDALKVVG
+845 ETVLDLIGDALEVAG
-860 GALNQFMSVAGY
+860 GALRQFMSVAGF

-897 GIVSSVNQ
+897 GIVASVNQ
-905 VIGSIAQIVQGVVN
+905 VISSIAQIVQGVVN

-946 LGGILSGIYNAAM
+946 LGGILNGIYNAAM

-979 LWNGISGAIGGLYNN
+979 LWNGISGAIGGLYSN
-994 IWNALSGLVDEAMSA
+994 IKNALSGLVDEAMSA

-1036 QNTPALLSDADRMTD
+1036 RNTPALLSDADKMTD

-1070 SLASGAN
+1070 STASGAN

-1085 AGGLSVEDIVYAIVT
+1085 AGGLSVDDIVLAIVT

-1125 DSELGKRDAMEV
+1125 DSELGKRAAMEV

>member
-92 MKQADDA
+92 AKQADDA

-137 EQSTASVKAATEK
+137 EQSAAAVKDATEK

-158 AKAQQELAQYTDQSS
+158 AKAQQELAQYTNQSS
-173 DAFARAAKNFL
+173 NAFASAAKNFL

-193 KSSTTGMAGALGS
+193 KSSATGMAGALGS

-219 ITAKATAGLA
+219 IAAKATAGLA
-229 KVKASIADFASSAKN
+229 RVKASIADFASSAKN
-244 KMQIAAAEIGNAI
+244 KMQTAAAEIGNAI

-263 AGSKVQTVVGNI
+263 AGSKVQTVVSNI

-285 VCSTAHTWFSNVET
+285 VCSTAHTWFSNIET
-299 AAKSVF
+299 AAKSAF
-305 DKLPDSA
+305 DKLPDTA
-312 KAGIEGAKS
+312 KTGIEGAKS
-321 AVSAGMSAIGKIC
+321 AVSAGMSAIGSIC
-334 SSAANAFKGISTA
+334 SSAASAFKNISTA
-347 IVGVGAGATVMLGK
+347 IVGVGAGATLVLGK
-361 LAVTGGFNRALSIE
+361 LAATGGFNRALSIE

-466 EQVNQILDS
+466 EEVNQILDS

-524 TTFKGA
+524 GTFKGA
-530 MANVKAAFSR
+530 MANVKAALSR

-696 ETVGSALTGAASTL
+696 ETVGSALMGAASTL
-710 APVLQ
+710 VPVLQ
-715 DIFDKCAQ
+715 DIFDKCTS

-728 FPVLVECMG
+728 FPVLVECIG
-737 QIFETLGT
+737 QIFETIGT

-769 EPLTKILTVILPPLA
+769 EPLTNILTVILPPLT
-784 SLLDGLLDGLIILA
+784 SLLDGLIIL
-798 GSVLS
+798 
-803 FVGQLVAGIESLLL
+803 VGQLVAGIGSLLL
-817 PIITAVIQGI
+817 PIITAVIQGV

-845 ETVMDLIGDALKVVG
+845 ETVMDLIGDALEVVG

-905 VIGSIAQIVQGVVN
+905 VISSIAQIVQGVVN

-1036 QNTPALLSDADRMTD
+1036 QSTPALLSDADKMTD

-1070 SLASGAN
+1070 SLASGAS
-1077 GAQGASGG
+1077 GAHGASGG
-1085 AGGLSVEDIVYAIVT
+1085 AGGLSVDDIVLAIVT

>member
-24 NKEVKSTGDEASNSF
+24 NKEAKSTGEEASNSF
-39 KSAFRNAGGIS
+39 KSAFRNAGGAS

-67 GLADDALKVFTD
+67 GLAGDALKVFTD

-137 EQSTASVKAATEK
+137 EQSAADVKAATEK

-158 AKAQQELAQYTDQSS
+158 AKAQQDLAQYTDQSS
-173 DAFARAAKNFL
+173 NAFARAAKNFL

-193 KSSTTGMAGALGS
+193 KSSATGMAGALGS

-219 ITAKATAGLA
+219 IAAKATSGLA
-229 KVKASIADFASSAKN
+229 RIKASISDFASSAKN
-244 KMQIAAAEIGNAI
+244 KMQIAAAEIGNAV

-285 VCSTAHTWFSNVET
+285 VCSTAHAWFSNVET

-305 DKLPDSA
+305 DKLPDFA
-312 KAGIEGAKS
+312 KTGIEGAKS
-321 AVSAGMSAIGKIC
+321 AISSVMSVLGSIG
-334 SSAANAFKGISTA
+334 SAAASAFKGVSTA
-347 IVGVGAGATVMLGK
+347 IVGVGAGVTVALGK
-361 LAVTGGFNRALSIE
+361 MALTGGFSRALSIE

-401 VKGTAY
+401 VKGTAF

-418 LVASGVQQGDQLTS
+418 LVASGVKQGDQLTS

-582 SNTIAPM
+582 SNTIAPKI
-589 VVDAFEKIT
+589 VDAFGKIT
-598 SVLNGDSFSGFSSG
+598 EILNGDTFSGFSNG
-612 IMATIPLVGS
+612 ILAAVPIVGS
-622 LVAAMGG
+622 LVAAVGG
-629 TGLLGTIGEL
+629 TGLLGVIGD
-639 LVNIPMVGPALKG
+639 LVKDIPFVGTALSG
-652 LVGDSALLGNALKL
+652 MCGESTLLGEAINV
-666 LGGPVGIVLSLLTGL
+666 LGGPLGIILSLLAGL
-681 VMISPKLQQTLAQVA
+681 VMISPKLQQTLGQVA
-696 ETVGSALTGAASTL
+696 GTVGSSLLGAFNSL

-715 DIFDKCAQ
+715 EIFGKLTQ
-723 AASEI
+723 AASAI
-728 FPVLVECMG
+728 FPVLEDSLS
-737 QIFETLGT
+737 QLFS
-745 VIAQLAPVAAEIL
+745 VIGSVVAQLVSIAASVL
-758 QPLLDCISQLI
+758 QPLFEFISQLI
-769 EPLTKILTVILPPLA
+769 DPLTNIVITILPPLT
-784 SLLDGLLDGLIILA
+784 SILSGLVELIGSVLTFIMQLVESIHSFLMPIILA
-798 GSVLS
+798 V
-803 FVGQLVAGIESLLL
+803 V
-817 PIITAVIQGI
+817 QGV
-827 SDLLTKCSPW
+827 SDLLTQCSPW

-845 ETVMDLIGDALKVVG
+845 ETVLDLIGDALEAVG
-860 GALNQFMSVAGY
+860 AALNQFMTVAGF
-872 VIEQVV
+872 VIAQVV

-897 GIVSSVNQ
+897 GIVASVNQ
-905 VIGSIAQIVQGVVN
+905 VISSIAQIVQGVVN

-926 GNWSQVWQSCQQIA
+926 GDWSQIWQGCQQIA

-946 LGGILSGIYNAAM
+946 LGGILSGIYNAAK

-979 LWNGISGAIGGLYNN
+979 LWNGISGAIGGLYSN
-994 IWNALSGLVDEAMSA
+994 IKNALSGLVDQAMSA

-1027 PSGIGVGIK
+1027 PSGIGVGIR
-1036 QNTPALLSDADRMTD
+1036 QSTPALLSDADKMTD
-1051 ALVDRV
+1051 ALVNRV

-1070 SLASGAN
+1070 STASGAN
-1077 GAQGASGG
+1077 GAHGASGG
-1085 AGGLSVEDIVYAIVT
+1085 AGGLSVDDIVLAIVT

-1112 DLKTLAM
+1112 DLKTLAI

-1125 DSELGKRDAMEV
+1125 DSELGKRAAMEV

>member
-137 EQSTASVKAATEK
+137 EQSAAAVKDATEK

-158 AKAQQELAQYTDQSS
+158 AKAQQELAQYTNRSS

-193 KSSTTGMAGALGS
+193 KSSATGIAGALGS

-219 ITAKATAGLA
+219 IAAKATAGLA
-229 KVKASIADFASSAKN
+229 RVKASIADFASSAKN

-275 ASRLPQPIKN
+275 ASRLPQPIKS

-312 KAGIEGAKS
+312 KTGIEGAKS
-321 AVSAGMSAIGKIC
+321 AVSAGMSTIGKIC
-334 SSAANAFKGISTA
+334 SSAASAFKSISTA

-418 LVASGVQQGDQLTS
+418 LVASGVKQGDQLTS

-487 GITAEEAQKMV
+487 GITAEEAQEMV

-530 MANVKAAFSR
+530 MANVKAALSR

-582 SNTIAPM
+582 SNTIAPKI
-589 VVDAFEKIT
+589 VDAFEKIT
-598 SVLNGDSFSGFSSG
+598 AVLNGDSFSGFSSG
-612 IMATIPLVGS
+612 IMAAIPLVGS
-622 LVAAMGG
+622 LVAAMGA

-666 LGGPVGIVLSLLTGL
+666 LGGPVGFVLSLLAGL
-681 VMISPKLQQTLAQVA
+681 VMISPQLQQTLAQVA
-696 ETVGSALTGAASTL
+696 ETVGSALMGAVSTL

-715 DIFDKCAQ
+715 DIFDKCTS

-737 QIFETLGT
+737 QIFETIGT

-769 EPLTKILTVILPPLA
+769 EPLTNILTVILPPLT
-784 SLLDGLLDGLIILA
+784 SLLDGLI
-798 GSVLS
+798 VL
-803 FVGQLVAGIESLLL
+803 VGQLVAGIGSLLL

-845 ETVMDLIGDALKVVG
+845 ETVMDLIGDALEVVG
-860 GALNQFMSVAGY
+860 GALNQFMSVAGF

-905 VIGSIAQIVQGVVN
+905 VISSIAQIVQGVVN

-1036 QNTPALLSDADRMTD
+1036 QSTPALLSDADRMTD

-1077 GAQGASGG
+1077 GAQGAAGG
-1085 AGGLSVEDIVYAIVT
+1085 SGGLSVEDIVYAIVT

>member
-39 KSAFRNAGGIS
+39 KNAFKNAGGIS

-99 GRVRVAEMRLQDAI
+99 GRVRVTEMRLQDTI

-137 EQSTASVKAATEK
+137 EQSAAAVKDATEK
-150 LNIANEFA
+150 LNIVNEFA
-158 AKAQQELAQYTDQSS
+158 AKAQQELAQYTNQSS
-173 DAFARAAKNFL
+173 NAFARAAKNFL

-193 KSSTTGMAGALGS
+193 KSSATGMAGALGS

-219 ITAKATAGLA
+219 IAAKATAGLA
-229 KVKASIADFASSAKN
+229 RVKASIADFASSAKN

-263 AGSKVQTVVGNI
+263 AGNKVQSVVSNI
-275 ASRLPQPIKN
+275 ASRLPQPIKS
-285 VCSTAHTWFSNVET
+285 VCSTAHTWFTNIET
-299 AAKSVF
+299 AAKSAF
-305 DKLPDSA
+305 DKLPDAA
-312 KAGIEGAKS
+312 KTGIEGAKS
-321 AVSAGMSAIGKIC
+321 AVSAGMSAIGRIC
-334 SSAANAFKGISTA
+334 SSAASAFKNISTA
-347 IVGVGAGATVMLGK
+347 VVGVGAGVTVALGK
-361 LAVTGGFNRALSIE
+361 MAVTGGFNRALSIE

-418 LVASGVQQGDQLTS
+418 LVASGVKQGDQLTS

-524 TTFKGA
+524 GTFKGA
-530 MANVKAAFSR
+530 MANVKAALSR

-696 ETVGSALTGAASTL
+696 ETAGSALMGAVSTL

-715 DIFDKCAQ
+715 DIFDKCTS

-745 VIAQLAPVAAEIL
+745 VIAQLAPVAAEIM

-769 EPLTKILTVILPPLA
+769 EPLTNILTVILPPLT
-784 SLLDGLLDGLIILA
+784 SLLDGLIVLV

-817 PIITAVIQGI
+817 PVITTVIQGI

-845 ETVMDLIGDALKVVG
+845 ETVLDLIGDALEVVG
-860 GALNQFMSVAGY
+860 GALNQFMSVAGH

-878 QFLVSTLEPAFAA
+878 QFLVGTLEPAFAA

-905 VIGSIAQIVQGVVN
+905 VISSIAQIVQGVVN

-994 IWNALSGLVDEAMSA
+994 IRNALSGLVDEAMSA

-1036 QNTPALLSDADRMTD
+1036 RNTPALLSDADRMTD

-1077 GAQGASGG
+1077 GAQGSAGG
-1085 AGGLSVEDIVYAIVT
+1085 SGGLSVEDIVYAIVT

-1107 LKLDV
+1107 LKLDI